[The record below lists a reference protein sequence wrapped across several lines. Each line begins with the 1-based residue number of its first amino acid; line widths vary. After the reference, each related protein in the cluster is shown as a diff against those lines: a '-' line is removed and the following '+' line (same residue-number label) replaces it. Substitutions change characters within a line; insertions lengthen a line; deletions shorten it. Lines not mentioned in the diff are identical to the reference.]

1 MIKKL
6 SIIFAFI
13 ALAVM
18 PAAAQNADDVLDVA
32 RRVNNYFVQKWP
44 DPTKDTF
51 VGRRRP
57 SSLWTRGVYY
67 EGLMAL
73 YGIDPR
79 PEYINYV
86 DEWANFHKWTPRNGT
101 KTTNADDQCCMQ
113 TYLERYDLI
122 DNGQDPLT
130 PFRGNECTMLDSCFA
145 NAQKQMAQG
154 RVDYWTWIDA
164 IQMAMPAYAK
174 MYQITGDTRYILFAR
189 DCYEWSRNKCGG
201 GLWNAKEGLWWRDA
215 DFVPPY
221 KESDG
226 QNCYWSRGNG
236 WVVAALV
243 RTMDPLTPFR
253 GNKDVRAFLEELKA
267 DYKAMMK
274 ALLKCQRED
283 GFWNVSLMSPATFGG
298 PETSG
303 TALFLMG
310 MAWGVR
316 NGLLPAD
323 EYRAATDK
331 AWKAVASAVH
341 SNGFIG
347 YLQGTGKEP
356 KDGQPVT
363 YTSVPDFEDY
373 GAGCV
378 LLGAV
383 EYYKTLLNLPLKGK
397 LNDSLPLREGRRG
410 SAGARWWWLG
420 SAVTEQGLSW
430 QMEQMASHGIGTL
443 EITPLY
449 GVQGNDANN
458 ISFLSPKWMKMLE
471 YTISEGN
478 RLGIQIDM
486 NLGTG
491 WPFGSPETP
500 LSEAA
505 CKLVVVDSLVDSK
518 LAKNITL
525 PAPQKEQKFARL
537 IVQKDFK
544 SHVKGKRR
552 VIALYES
559 RTRQMVKR
567 AAPGGEG
574 YVIDHFDSTAVAH
587 YLSRFDRAFQ
597 SSGAPMPA
605 TFFNDSYEVFG
616 ADWTPTLPKEFEAR
630 RGYRLEDKLQEFID
644 GDAQVISDYRETL
657 SDLLLKNFTEQWV
670 RWSHERGVK
679 VRNQAHGSPAN
690 LIDIYAAV
698 DIPEIEGFGLSEFGI
713 KGLRTD
719 PGMTRKN
726 YSDLSML
733 KYASSAA
740 HITGKPLVSSETFT
754 WLTEHFRTSLSQ
766 MKPDLDLMFCS
777 GVNRMFFHGA
787 CYSPKDDPWPGWRFY
802 ASVDMSPTN
811 SIWRDASMLT
821 GYIEF
826 CQQRLQEGEPDNDF
840 LVFLPVRNMWRTNL
854 DKRLMLFEINS
865 MDKKAPEFIASI
877 LKIDSLGYDCD
888 YISEKYLLTTSFVD
902 GKLQTAAGTRYAA
915 LILPPDCIL
924 SKEVKQH
931 IENLKR
937 QGAPIVYNI
946 NADELGKFAKPEEL
960 RTQLH
965 MKMIRRRVGDGYRYF
980 ISNLTP
986 NDVNRKVSLASTGAS
1001 KIVSLRSGESCF
1013 IDALP
1018 NGETKVSYP
1027 VDELQ
1032 PQQRSHFVA
1041 ISPLV
1046 DLSNNKWS
1054 LRFIESQ
1061 PAVNQEITIDG
1072 LKTWEGLPVDSLN
1085 ELMGTGVYET
1095 TFNLS
1100 PSGELKGGR
1109 YRIDLGDVRESAR
1122 VYINDTYVGCAWCVP
1137 FTLDFDD
1144 ILHEGENTIRIE
1156 VTNLPANRIAAY
1168 DRRGV
1173 KWRKFNEINVVDI
1186 NYKRTT
1192 YDGWEPVPSGL
1203 NSHVKIMKIIK

>member
-1 MIKKL
+1 MLKL
-6 SIIFAFI
+6 ITFIFAF
-13 ALAVM
+13 AFLAMIPV
-18 PAAAQNADDVLDVA
+18 AAQDADEVLDVA
-32 RRVNNYFVQKWP
+32 RRVNTYFIKKWP

-51 VGRRRP
+51 VGRKRP

-73 YGIDPR
+73 YSIDAR
-79 PEYINYV
+79 PDYIKYA
-86 DEWANFHKWTPRNGT
+86 DDWADYHKWTPRNGT

-113 TYLERYDLI
+113 TYLDRYEMT
-122 DNGQDPLT
+122 GEEQ
-130 PFRGNECTMLDSCFA
+130 MLDSCRV
-145 NAQKQMAQG
+145 NMEKQMLQG
-154 RVDYWTWIDA
+154 RTDYWTWIDA
-164 IQMAMPAYAK
+164 IQMAMPAYSK
-174 MYQITGDTRYILFAR
+174 MYRITGDVRYILFAR
-189 DCYEWSRNKCGG
+189 DCYEWTRNKCGG
-201 GLWNAKEGLWWRDA
+201 GLWNAQEGLWWRDA
-215 DFVPPY
+215 DFTPPY

-226 QNCYWSRGNG
+226 NNCYWSRGNG
-236 WVVAALV
+236 WVVAALIKTIEDIERAKNFSEDKEV
-243 RTMDPLTPFR
+243 LT
-253 GNKDVRAFLEELKA
+253 FLEELKA
-267 DYKAMMK
+267 DHRAMMQ

-283 GFWNVSLMSPATFGG
+283 GFWNVSLMSPVTFGG

-316 NGLLPAD
+316 NGLLPTK
-323 EYRAATDK
+323 EYRTALDK
-331 AWKAVASAVH
+331 AWNAIITKAIH
-341 SNGFIG
+341 PNGFIG
-347 YLQGTGKEP
+347 FLQGTGKEP

-363 YTSVPDFEDY
+363 YTSVPNFEDY
-373 GAGCV
+373 GTGCV

-383 EYYKTLLNLPLKGK
+383 EYYKLIKDRT
-397 LNDSLPLREGRRG
+397 SQ
-410 SAGARWWWLG
+410 AGARWWWLG
-420 SAVTEQGLSW
+420 SAVTKPGLTW

-458 ISFLSPKWMKMLE
+458 ISFLSPEWMKMLD
-471 YTISEGN
+471 YTINEGK

-491 WPFGSPETP
+491 WPFGSPDTP

-505 CKLVVVDSLVDSK
+505 CKVVVVDSLVDSK
-518 LAKNITL
+518 LAKSITL
-525 PAPQKEQKFARL
+525 PAPDKEQRYARL
-537 IVQKDFK
+537 IAQRDYK
-544 SHVKGKRR
+544 SCVRGKRR
-552 VIALYES
+552 VIALYEC
-559 RTRQMVKR
+559 RTGQKVKR

-574 YVIDHFDSTAVAH
+574 YVIDHFDSIAVAH
-587 YLSRFDRAFQ
+587 YLAHFDKAFKT
-597 SSGAPMPA
+597 SGTSMPV

-616 ADWTPTLPKEFEAR
+616 ADWTPTLLKEFEAR
-630 RGYRLEDKLQEFID
+630 RGYRLEDKLQEFVD
-644 GDAQVISDYRETL
+644 GDARVISDYRETL

-726 YSDLSML
+726 FSDFSML

-740 HITGKPLVSSETFT
+740 HITGKRLVSSETFT

-766 MKPDLDLMFCS
+766 MKPDLDLMFCA

-811 SIWRDASMLT
+811 SIWRDAPLLT
-821 GYIEF
+821 RYIDF

-840 LVFLPVRNMWRTNL
+840 LVLLPIRNMWRGNL

-865 MDKKAPEFIASI
+865 MEKKAPEFIASI

-888 YISEKYLLTTSFVD
+888 YISEKYLLTTSFKN

-915 LILPPDCIL
+915 LILPQNCIL
-924 SKEVKQH
+924 TGKVKKH
-931 IENLKR
+931 IESLGR
-937 QGAPIVYNI
+937 QGAHIVYDI
-946 NADELGKFAKPEEL
+946 DSQALARCAKPEEL
-960 RTQLH
+960 RTMLH
-965 MKMIRRRVGDGYRYF
+965 MKMIRRRVGDVYRYF
-980 ISNLTP
+980 VSNLTP
-986 NDVNRKVSLASTGAS
+986 NDVDGNVTLASTGGRVD
-1001 KIVSLRSGESCF
+1001 ISLRSGESCF
-1013 IDALP
+1013 INAAND
-1018 NGETKVSYP
+1018 GSKVVTYP
-1027 VDELQ
+1027 LEARRASGKTSL
-1032 PQQRSHFVA
+1032 
-1041 ISPLV
+1041 LT
-1046 DLSNNKWS
+1046 DLTNNKWT
-1054 LRFIESQ
+1054 LHFIESL
-1061 PAVNQEITIDG
+1061 PAINQEITIDG
-1072 LKTWEGLPVDSLN
+1072 LKTWESLPVDSLS
-1085 ELMGTGVYET
+1085 EFMGTGVYET

-1100 PSGELKGGR
+1100 ADDVVSGS
-1109 YRIDLGDVRESAR
+1109 YRVDLGDVRESAR
-1122 VYINDTYVGCAWCVP
+1122 VFINDIYVGCAWCVP
-1137 FTLDFDD
+1137 FTLDFDGV
-1144 ILHEGENTIRIE
+1144 LREGVNTIRIE

-1186 NYKRTT
+1186 NYKHNT
-1192 YDGWEPVPSGL
+1192 YADWTPVPSGL
-1203 NSHVKIMKIIK
+1203 NSYVKIIGL

>member
-1 MIKKL
+1 MLKHI
-6 SIIFAFI
+6 SFIFAI
-13 ALAVM
+13 ILLMTVS
-18 PAAAQNADDVLDVA
+18 AAAQNADEVLEAA
-32 RRVNNYFVQKWP
+32 RRVNNYFMQKWP
-44 DPTKDTF
+44 DPTVDTF

-73 YGIDPR
+73 YGIDPQ
-79 PEYINYV
+79 PHYMKYV
-86 DEWANFHKWTPRNGT
+86 DDWANFHKWTPRNGT
-101 KTTNADDQCCMQ
+101 STTNADDQCCMQ
-113 TYLERYDLI
+113 TYLERYALI
-122 DNGQDPLT
+122 DNGQLT
-130 PFRGNECTMLDSCFA
+130 IDSCRV
-145 NAQKQMAQG
+145 NMEKQMAQG

-174 MYQITGDTRYILFAR
+174 MYSITGDERYILFAR
-189 DCYEWSRNKCGG
+189 DCYEWTRNVCGG
-201 GLWNAKEGLWWRDA
+201 GLWNAQEGLWWRDA
-215 DFVPPY
+215 DFTPPY

-226 QNCYWSRGNG
+226 NNCYWSRGNG

-243 RTMDPLTPFR
+243 RTIESIYNSQFIIHNET
-253 GNKDVRAFLEELKA
+253 DVFLEELKA
-267 DYKAMMK
+267 DYKAMMQ

-283 GFWNVSLMSPATFGG
+283 GFWNVSLVSPATFGG

-331 AWKAVASAVH
+331 AWNALAKAIH
-341 SNGFIG
+341 PNGFIG
-347 YLQGTGKEP
+347 YMQGTGKEP

-363 YTSVPDFEDY
+363 YASVPDFEDY

-383 EYYKTLLNLPLKGK
+383 EYYKLIKNEELGIK
-397 LNDSLPLREGRRG
+397 NDTKAG
-410 SAGARWWWLG
+410 SRWWWLG
-420 SAVTEQGLSW
+420 SAVTEQGLTW

-449 GVQGNDANN
+449 GVQGNDAHN
-458 ISFLSPKWMKMLE
+458 IPFLSPEWMKMLD
-471 YTISEGN
+471 YTISEGK

-500 LSEAA
+500 LEEAA

-518 LAKNITL
+518 LAKSITL
-525 PAPQKEQKFARL
+525 PAPSKEKKYAKL
-537 IVQKDFK
+537 IVQRDYK
-544 SHVKGKRR
+544 SRVKGKRR
-552 VIALYES
+552 IIALYEC
-559 RTRQMVKR
+559 RTGQKVKR

-587 YLSRFDRAFQ
+587 YLSRFDRTFKA
-597 SSGAPMPA
+597 SGAPMPA

-616 ADWTPTLPKEFEAR
+616 ADWTPTLPREFEAR
-630 RGYRLEDKLQEFID
+630 RGYKLEDKLQEFVD

-657 SDLLLKNFTEQWV
+657 SELLLQNFTEQWV

-698 DIPEIEGFGLSEFGI
+698 DIPEIEGFGLSDFGI

-719 PGMTRKN
+719 SGMTRKN
-726 YSDLSML
+726 FSDLSML

-740 HITGKPLVSSETFT
+740 HITGKRLVSSETFT

-766 MKPDLDLMFCS
+766 MKPDLDLMFCA
-777 GVNRMFFHGA
+777 GVNRMFFHGT

-811 SIWRDASMLT
+811 TIWRDAGMLT
-821 GYIEF
+821 SYIEF

-840 LVFLPVRNMWRTNL
+840 LVLLPVRNMWRTNL

-888 YISEKYLLTTSFVD
+888 YISEKYLLSTSFVD

-924 SKEVKQH
+924 AAKVKKH
-931 IENLKR
+931 IESLKR
-937 QGAPIVYNI
+937 QGAHIIYSI
-946 NADELGKFAKPEEL
+946 EGRELAKYAKPEEL
-960 RTQLH
+960 RTLLG
-965 MKMIRRRVGDGYRYF
+965 MKMIRRKVGDGYRYF
-980 ISNLTP
+980 VSNLTP
-986 NDVNRKVSLASTGAS
+986 NDVARDITLASTGS
-1001 KIVSLRSGESCF
+1001 KVIVSLRSGESCF
-1013 IDALP
+1013 IDATAD
-1018 NGETKVSYP
+1018 GGTTITYP
-1027 VDELQ
+1027 VSVLQ
-1032 PQQRSHFVA
+1032 PRNCQLSIVNCQ
-1041 ISPLV
+1041 LLT
-1046 DLSNNKWS
+1046 DLTNNKWS
-1054 LRFIESQ
+1054 LTFIESQ
-1061 PAVNQEITIDG
+1061 PAVNQEISIDG
-1072 LKTWEGLPVDSLN
+1072 LRTWEALPVDSLS

-1095 TFNLS
+1095 TFNIS
-1100 PSGELKGGR
+1100 PSEELAEAAH

-1122 VYINDTYVGCAWCVP
+1122 VFINDTYIGCAWCVP
-1137 FTLDFDD
+1137 FTLDF
-1144 ILHEGENTIRIE
+1144 EGVLREGTNTIRIE

-1186 NYKRTT
+1186 NYKHTT
-1192 YDGWEPVPSGL
+1192 YADWTPVPSGL
-1203 NSHVKIMKIIK
+1203 NSYVQLYKISKQK

>member
-1 MIKKL
+1 MKKVSKL
-6 SIIFAFI
+6 ISAIFILAGL
-13 ALAVM
+13 AL
-18 PAAAQNADDVLDVA
+18 PSGAQNADDVLEVA

-57 SSLWTRGVYY
+57 SSLWTRGVFY

-73 YGIDPR
+73 YGIDPQ
-79 PEYINYV
+79 PSYIKYV
-86 DEWANFHKWTPRNGT
+86 DDWGNYHKWTPRNGT

-113 TYLERYDLI
+113 TYLERYALMD
-122 DNGQDPLT
+122 DG
-130 PFRGNECTMLDSCFA
+130 RWTMDSCRV
-145 NAQKQMAQG
+145 NMEKQMAQG

-174 MYQITGDTRYILFAR
+174 MYQVTGDVRYIRFAR

-201 GLWNAKEGLWWRDA
+201 GLWNPQEGLWWRDA

-226 QNCYWSRGNG
+226 NNCYWSRGNG

-243 RTMDPLTPFR
+243 RTIDSLTPTLSN
-253 GNKDVRAFLEELKA
+253 GEGVEVRAFLEELKA
-267 DYKAMMK
+267 DYKAMMQ

-310 MAWGVR
+310 MAWGIR
-316 NGLLPAD
+316 NGLLPAE

-383 EYYKTLLNLPLKGK
+383 EYYRLIKNERLKIKNGIQSANRLVTK
-397 LNDSLPLREGRRG
+397 
-410 SAGARWWWLG
+410 AGARWWWLG
-420 SAVTEQGLSW
+420 SAVTKPGLTW

-449 GVQGNDANN
+449 GVQGNNANN
-458 ISFLSPKWMKMLE
+458 IPFLSPEWMKMLG

-478 RLGIQIDM
+478 RLGILIDM

-518 LAKNITL
+518 LAKSIKL

-616 ADWTPTLPKEFEAR
+616 ADWTPTLPREFEAR
-630 RGYRLEDKLQEFID
+630 RGYKLEDKLQEFID

-670 RWSHERGVK
+670 KWSHERGVK

-726 YSDLSML
+726 FSDLSML

-740 HITGKPLVSSETFT
+740 HITGKRLVSSETFT

-811 SIWRDASMLT
+811 TIWHDAPMLT
-821 GYIEF
+821 GYIDF
-826 CQQRLQEGEPDNDF
+826 CQQRLQEGEPNNDF
-840 LVFLPVRNMWRTNL
+840 LVLLPVRNMWRTNL

-888 YISEKYLLTTSFVD
+888 YISEKYLLTTSFAD
-902 GKLQTAAGTRYAA
+902 GKLQTEAGTRYAA
-915 LILPPDCIL
+915 LILPPGCIL
-924 SKEVKQH
+924 TKAVKQH
-931 IENLKR
+931 IEALKH
-937 QGAPIVYNI
+937 QGAQIVYDI

-980 ISNLTP
+980 VSNLTP
-986 NDVNRKVSLASTGAS
+986 NDVRRKVSLASTGTNT
-1001 KIVSLRSGESCF
+1001 IVSLRSGESCF
-1013 IDALP
+1013 IDAMP
-1018 NGETKVSYP
+1018 NGKAKVSYP
-1027 VDELQ
+1027 VDALQ

-1041 ISPLV
+1041 TSPLV
-1046 DLSNNKWS
+1046 DLSNNQWS

-1061 PAVNQEITIDG
+1061 PAVDQKITING
-1072 LKTWEGLPVDSLN
+1072 LKTWETLSVDSLS

-1095 TFNLS
+1095 TFSLS
-1100 PSGELKGGR
+1100 ARDVASGS
-1109 YRIDLGDVRESAR
+1109 YQIDLGDVRESAR

-1137 FTLDFDD
+1137 FILDFDD

-1192 YDGWEPVPSGL
+1192 YNGWEPVPSGL
-1203 NSHVKIMKIIK
+1203 NSYVRIYKRYLMLE

>member
-1 MIKKL
+1 MPKL
-6 SIIFAFI
+6 ISALFVLFAF
-13 ALAVM
+13 ALM
-18 PAAAQNADDVLDVA
+18 PASAQRADEVLDAA
-32 RRVNNYFVQKWP
+32 RRVNQYFVQKWP

-51 VGRRRP
+51 VGRKRP

-73 YGIDPR
+73 YSIDPQ
-79 PEYINYV
+79 PAYLKYV
-86 DEWANFHKWTPRNGT
+86 DDWGNYHKWTPRNGT
-101 KTTNADDQCCMQ
+101 KTTNADDQCCEQ
-113 TYLERYDLI
+113 TYLDRYLMES
-122 DNGQDPLT
+122 NSQLST
-130 PFRGNECTMLDSCFA
+130 VNYQLFLDSCRV
-145 NAQKQMAQG
+145 NMEKQMAEH

-174 MYQITGDTRYILFAR
+174 MYRITGDKRYILFAR
-189 DCYEWSRNKCGG
+189 DCYEWSRNTCGG

-215 DFVPPY
+215 AFVPPY

-226 QNCYWSRGNG
+226 ANCYWSRGNG
-236 WVVAALV
+236 WVVAAYV
-243 RTMDPLTPFR
+243 RTIEEIQNSKFKIHNEVNAFQKELT
-253 GNKDVRAFLEELKA
+253 E
-267 DYKAMMK
+267 DYKAMME

-283 GFWNVSLMSPATFGG
+283 GFWNVSLMSPATYGG

-316 NGLLPAD
+316 NGLLAED
-323 EYRAATDK
+323 AYRSAIDN
-331 AWKAVASAVH
+331 AWKAIATKAIH
-341 SNGFIG
+341 PNGFIG

-363 YTSVPDFEDY
+363 YTNVPDFEDY

-383 EYYKTLLNLPLKGK
+383 EYYKLVKSPLTK
-397 LNDSLPLREGRRG
+397 
-410 SAGARWWWLG
+410 AGARWWWLG
-420 SAVTEQGLSW
+420 SAVTEEGLTW

-458 ISFLSPKWMKMLE
+458 ISFLSPEWMKMLE
-471 YTISEGN
+471 YTINEGK

-500 LSEAA
+500 ITEAA

-518 LAKNITL
+518 LAKTIQL
-525 PAPQKEQKFARL
+525 PAPKKEQPFARL
-537 IVQKDFK
+537 IIQRDFK
-544 SHVKGKRR
+544 SKTKGKRR

-587 YLSRFDRAFQ
+587 YLSRFDRAFKQ
-597 SSGAPMPA
+597 SGAPIPA

-616 ADWTPTLPKEFEAR
+616 ADWTPTLLSEFKAR
-630 RGYRLEDKLQEFID
+630 RGYRLEDKLQEFVD
-644 GDAQVISDYRETL
+644 GEAQVTSDYRETL

-670 RWSHERGVK
+670 KWSHEHGVK

-698 DIPEIEGFGLSEFGI
+698 DIPEIEGFGLSDFGI
-713 KGLRTD
+713 QGLRTD

-726 YSDLSML
+726 FSDLSML

-740 HITGKPLVSSETFT
+740 HVTGKPLVSSETFT

-777 GVNRMFFHGA
+777 GVNRMLFHGT
-787 CYSPKDDPWPGWRFY
+787 CYSPKDDPWPGWKFY

-811 SIWRDASMLT
+811 SIWRDAPMLMS
-821 GYIEF
+821 YIDF

-840 LVFLPVRNMWRTNL
+840 LVLLPVRNMWRTNL

-865 MDKKAPEFIASI
+865 MEKKAPEFIASI

-888 YISEKYLLTTSFVD
+888 YISEKYLLTTSFID

-915 LILPPDCIL
+915 LILPPNCIL
-924 SKEVKQH
+924 SKKAQQH
-931 IENLKR
+931 LEKLKR
-937 QGAPIVYNI
+937 EGAHIIYNI
-946 NADELGKFAKPEEL
+946 EAQELAKYAKPEEL
-960 RTQLH
+960 RTELH
-965 MKMIRRRVGDGYRYF
+965 FKMIRRKVGDGYRYF
-980 ISNLTP
+980 VSNLTP
-986 NDVNRKVSLASTGAS
+986 QSLGMREVRLASTGA
-1001 KIVSLRSGESCF
+1001 IVSISLRSGESCF
-1013 IDALP
+1013 IDATP
-1018 NGETKVSYP
+1018 DGKNTITKP
-1027 VDELQ
+1027 VAALQ
-1032 PQQRSHFVA
+1032 PSNTQCSMFNVQCSM
-1041 ISPLV
+1041 IK
-1046 DLSNNKWS
+1046 DLSEQKWS
-1054 LRFIESQ
+1054 LSFIESQ
-1061 PAVNQEITIDG
+1061 PAIAEEITING
-1072 LKTWEGLPVDSLN
+1072 LKTWESLPNDSLK

-1095 TFNLS
+1095 TFSLS
-1100 PSGELKGGR
+1100 AHDVESGT
-1109 YRIDLGDVRESAR
+1109 YQIDLGDVRESAR
-1122 VYINDTYVGCAWCVP
+1122 VYINGTYVGCAWCVP
-1137 FTLDFDD
+1137 FTLDFDNL
-1144 ILHEGENTIRIE
+1144 LHEGENTIRIE

-1192 YDGWEPVPSGL
+1192 YGEWAPVPSGL
-1203 NSHVKIMKIIK
+1203 NSYVRIYKRLMMTR

>member
-1 MIKKL
+1 MKKMFKRI
-6 SIIFAFI
+6 SIIFALV
-13 ALAVM
+13 ALAIL
-18 PAAAQNADDVLDVA
+18 PAKAQSADDVLEVA
-32 RRVNNYFVQKWP
+32 RRVNSYFVQKWP

-51 VGRRRP
+51 VGRKRP

-73 YGIDPR
+73 YSIDAQPA
-79 PEYINYV
+79 YIKYV
-86 DEWANFHKWTPRNGT
+86 DDWATYHKWTPRNGT

-113 TYLERYDLI
+113 TYLERYALI
-122 DNGQDPLT
+122 DNGQLT
-130 PFRGNECTMLDSCFA
+130 IDSCRV
-145 NAQKQMAQG
+145 NMEKQMAQG

-174 MYQITGDTRYILFAR
+174 MYRITGDERYIRFAR
-189 DCYEWSRNKCGG
+189 DCYEWSRNTCGG
-201 GLWNAKEGLWWRDA
+201 GLWNAQEGLWWRDA

-243 RTMDPLTPFR
+243 RTIDCLTSEPSSFK
-253 GNKDVRAFLEELKA
+253 GNKGVGAFCEELKA
-267 DYKAMMK
+267 DYKAMMQ

-310 MAWGVR
+310 MAWGIR
-316 NGLLPAD
+316 NGLLPA
-323 EYRAATDK
+323 EAYRPATEK
-331 AWKAVASAVH
+331 AWEAITTKAIH
-341 SNGFIG
+341 PNGFIG

-373 GAGCV
+373 GTGCV

-383 EYYKTLLNLPLKGK
+383 EYYRLIKNEKLKIKSEKLKTGCSETK
-397 LNDSLPLREGRRG
+397 
-410 SAGARWWWLG
+410 AGARWWWLG
-420 SAVTEQGLSW
+420 SAVTEEGLTW

-458 ISFLSPKWMKMLE
+458 ISFLSPEWMKMLG

-500 LSEAA
+500 LEEAA

-518 LAKNITL
+518 LAKSITL
-525 PAPQKEQKFARL
+525 PAPQKEQKYARL
-537 IVQKDFK
+537 IIQRDFK
-544 SHVKGKRR
+544 SRVKGKRR

-587 YLSRFDRAFQ
+587 YLSRFDRAFR
-597 SSGAPMPA
+597 SSDAPMPA

-616 ADWTPTLPKEFEAR
+616 ADWTPTLPREFEAR
-630 RGYRLEDKLQEFID
+630 RGYKLEDKLQEFVD

-657 SDLLLKNFTEQWV
+657 AELLLKNFTEQWV
-670 RWSHERGVK
+670 EWSHKRGVK

-698 DIPEIEGFGLSEFGI
+698 DIPEIEGFGLSDFGI

-726 YSDLSML
+726 FSDLSML

-740 HITGKPLVSSETFT
+740 HITGKRLVSSETFT

-777 GVNRMFFHGA
+777 GVNRMLFHGA

-811 SIWRDASMLT
+811 SIWRDAPMLT
-821 GYIEF
+821 GYINF

-840 LVFLPVRNMWRTNL
+840 LVLLPVRNMWRTNL
-854 DKRLMLFEINS
+854 QQRLMLFEINS

-888 YISEKYLLTTSFVD
+888 YISEKYLLTTSYVN
-902 GKLQTAAGTRYAA
+902 GMLQTAAGTRYPA
-915 LILPPDCIL
+915 LILPTGCIL
-924 SKEVKQH
+924 TATVKKH
-931 IENLKR
+931 IENLKA
-937 QGAPIVYNI
+937 QGAHIIYNI
-946 NADELGKFAKPEEL
+946 DDSELAKYAKAEEL
-960 RTQLH
+960 RTALH
-965 MKMIRRRVGDGYRYF
+965 LKMIRRRVGDTFRYF
-980 ISNLTP
+980 VSNLTP
-986 NDVNRKVSLASTGAS
+986 NDVKRHITLAATGGKVN
-1001 KIVSLRSGESCF
+1001 ISLRSGESCF
-1013 IDALP
+1013 INAATDG
-1018 NGETKVSYP
+1018 NVEVTYP
-1027 VDELQ
+1027 VD
-1032 PQQRSHFVA
+1032 A
-1041 ISPLV
+1041 LV
-1046 DLSNNKWS
+1046 PEHPRTFNYQLSTIADLTNNKWS

-1061 PAVNQEITIDG
+1061 PTVAEELTLDR
-1072 LKTWEGLPVDSLN
+1072 LKTWESLPVDSLD

-1095 TFNLS
+1095 KFNLS
-1100 PSGELKGGR
+1100 AGDIEGGS
-1109 YRIDLGDVRESAR
+1109 YQIDLGDVRESAR

-1137 FTLDFDD
+1137 FTLDFDGV
-1144 ILHEGENTIRIE
+1144 LREGANTIRIE
-1156 VTNLPANRIAAY
+1156 VTNLPANCIAAY

-1186 NYKRTT
+1186 NYKRTS
-1192 YDGWEPVPSGL
+1192 YADWKPVPSGL
-1203 NSHVKIMKIIK
+1203 NSYVKIMKVIKL

>member
-1 MIKKL
+1 MLKL
-6 SIIFAFI
+6 ISFIFAF
-13 ALAVM
+13 LSVM
-18 PAAAQNADDVLDVA
+18 PVAAQDADEVFDMA
-32 RRVNNYFVQKWP
+32 RKVNNYFTSKWP

-57 SSLWTRGVYY
+57 SSLWTRSVYY

-73 YGIDPR
+73 YSIDPQ
-79 PEYINYV
+79 PCYIKYV
-86 DEWANFHKWTPRNGT
+86 DDWANYHKWTPRNGT
-101 KTTNADDQCCMQ
+101 STTNADDQCCMQ
-113 TYLERYDLI
+113 TYLERYALI
-122 DNGQDPLT
+122 DNGQLT
-130 PFRGNECTMLDSCFA
+130 IDSCRA
-145 NAQKQMAQG
+145 NMEKQMSEG
-154 RVDYWTWIDA
+154 RKDYWTWIDA

-174 MYQITGDTRYILFAR
+174 MYRITGDERYILFAR
-189 DCYEWSRNKCGG
+189 DCYEWTRNKCGG
-201 GLWNAKEGLWWRDA
+201 GLWNAEEGLWWRDA

-226 QNCYWSRGNG
+226 NNCYWSRGNG

-243 RTMDPLTPFR
+243 RTIDSLTPTLSQGEGADVSAFR
-253 GNKDVRAFLEELKA
+253 EELKA
-267 DYKAMMK
+267 DYKAMMQ

-283 GFWNVSLMSPATFGG
+283 GFWNVSLMSPTTFGG

-316 NGLLPAD
+316 NGLLPAE

-331 AWKAVASAVH
+331 AWCALARAIH
-341 SNGFIG
+341 PNGFIG
-347 YLQGTGKEP
+347 YMQGTGKEP

-363 YTSVPDFEDY
+363 FTSVPNFEDY

-383 EYYKTLLNLPLKGK
+383 EYYKLIKDRT
-397 LNDSLPLREGRRG
+397 SQAG
-410 SAGARWWWLG
+410 SRWWWLG
-420 SAVTEQGLSW
+420 SAVTKPGLTW

-449 GVQGNDANN
+449 GVQGNEANN
-458 ISFLSPKWMKMLE
+458 ISFLSPEWMKMLE
-471 YTISEGN
+471 YTINEGK

-500 LSEAA
+500 IEEAA

-518 LAKNITL
+518 LAKSITL
-525 PAPQKEQKFARL
+525 PAPKKEQKYARL
-537 IVQKDFK
+537 IVQRDYK
-544 SHVKGKRR
+544 SRVKGKRR
-552 VIALYES
+552 VIALYEC
-559 RTRQMVKR
+559 RTGQKVKR

-587 YLSRFDRAFQ
+587 YLSRFDKAFKA
-597 SSGAPMPA
+597 SGAPMPA

-616 ADWTPTLPKEFEAR
+616 ADWTPSLPKEFEAR
-630 RGYRLEDKLQEFID
+630 RGYKLEDKLQEFVD
-644 GDAQVISDYRETL
+644 GDAQVIRDYRETL
-657 SDLLLKNFTEQWV
+657 SDLLLQNFTEQWV

-698 DIPEIEGFGLSEFGI
+698 DIPEIEGFGLSDFGI

-719 PGMTRKN
+719 SGMTRKN

-811 SIWRDASMLT
+811 TIWRDAPMLT
-821 GYIEF
+821 RYIEF
-826 CQQRLQEGEPDNDF
+826 CQKRLQEGDPDNDF
-840 LVFLPVRNMWRTNL
+840 LVLLPVRNMWRTNL

-888 YISEKYLLTTSFVD
+888 YISEKYLLTTSYVN

-924 SKEVKQH
+924 TGKVKKH
-931 IENLKR
+931 IESLKR
-937 QGAPIVYNI
+937 QGAHIIYNI
-946 NADELGKFAKPEEL
+946 KGQELAKYAKPEEL
-960 RTQLH
+960 RTLLG
-965 MKMIRRRVGDGYRYF
+965 MKMIRRMVRDGFRYF
-980 ISNLTP
+980 VSNLTP
-986 NDVNRKVSLASTGAS
+986 NDVERNITLASTGG
-1001 KIVSLRSGESCF
+1001 KVDISLRSGESCF

-1018 NGETKVSYP
+1018 DGSVALTYP
-1027 VDELQ
+1027 VSALQ
-1032 PQQRSHFVA
+1032 PSNSH
-1041 ISPLV
+1041 SSLLTHHSSLLK
-1046 DLSNNKWS
+1046 DLTDNKWS
-1054 LRFIESQ
+1054 LHFIESQ
-1061 PAVNQEITIDG
+1061 PAINQEITLDG
-1072 LKTWEGLPVDSLN
+1072 LKTWEGLPVDSLD

-1100 PSGELKGGR
+1100 TQDVAKGN

-1122 VYINDTYVGCAWCVP
+1122 VFINDTYIGCAWCVP
-1137 FTLDFDD
+1137 FTLDFDGV
-1144 ILHEGENTIRIE
+1144 LREGENAIRIE

-1168 DRRGV
+1168 DRRGI

-1192 YDGWEPVPSGL
+1192 YDSWTPVPSGL
-1203 NSHVKIMKIIK
+1203 NSYVRIYKRHLMLE

>member
-1 MIKKL
+1 ML
-6 SIIFAFI
+6 RRLFAVSGFV
-13 ALAVM
+13 ALVVM
-18 PAAAQNADDVLDVA
+18 PATAERTDDVLETA
-32 RRVNNYFVQKWP
+32 RRVNQYFVQKWP

-51 VGRRRP
+51 VGRKRP

-73 YGIDPR
+73 YSIDSQP
-79 PEYINYV
+79 YYLKYV
-86 DEWANFHKWTPRNGT
+86 NEWGTYHKWTPRNGT

-113 TYLERYDLI
+113 TYLDRYEMTSNQQMI
-122 DNGQDPLT
+122 
-130 PFRGNECTMLDSCFA
+130 DSCRV
-145 NAQKQMAQG
+145 NMEKQMSEH

-174 MYQITGDTRYILFAR
+174 MYRITGDKRYILFAR
-189 DCYEWSRNKCGG
+189 DCYEWSRNVCGG

-215 DFVPPY
+215 NFVPPY

-226 QNCYWSRGNG
+226 ANCYWSRGNG
-236 WVVAALV
+236 WVVAAYV
-243 RTMDPLTPFR
+243 RS
-253 GNKDVRAFLEELKA
+253 LEELKKLKKLGELKEINNFCEELTA
-267 DYKAMMK
+267 DYKAMME
-274 ALLKCQRED
+274 ALLRCQRED
-283 GFWNVSLMSPATFGG
+283 GFWNVSLMSPTTFGG

-316 NGLLPAD
+316 NGILSEEKYRPAI
-323 EYRAATDK
+323 DK
-331 AWKAVASAVH
+331 AWNAIATKAIH
-341 SNGFIG
+341 PNGFIG
-347 YLQGTGKEP
+347 FLQGTGKEP

-383 EYYKTLLNLPLKGK
+383 EYYMLLKGEKVKK
-397 LNDSLPLREGRRG
+397 LNVAK
-410 SAGARWWWLG
+410 AGARWWWLG
-420 SAVTEQGLSW
+420 SAVTEEGLTW

-458 ISFLSPKWMKMLE
+458 ISFLSPEWMKMLE
-471 YTISEGN
+471 YTIHEGK
-478 RLGIQIDM
+478 RIGIQIDM

-491 WPFGSPETP
+491 WPFGSPET
-500 LSEAA
+500 SITEAA

-518 LAKNITL
+518 LAKSIQL
-525 PAPQKEQKFARL
+525 PAPKKEQPYARL
-537 IVQKDFK
+537 LVQRDYK

-587 YLSRFDRAFQ
+587 YLSRFDRAFKQ
-597 SSGAPMPA
+597 SGVPMPA

-616 ADWTPTLPKEFEAR
+616 ADWTPTLLSEFEVR
-630 RGYRLEDKLQEFID
+630 RGYRLEDKLQEFVD
-644 GDAQVISDYRETL
+644 GEAQVISDYRETL

-670 RWSHERGVK
+670 KWSHEHGVK

-698 DIPEIEGFGLSEFGI
+698 DIPEIEGFGLSDFGI
-713 KGLRTD
+713 KGLRAD
-719 PGMTRKN
+719 QGMTRKN
-726 YSDLSML
+726 FSDLSML

-740 HITGKPLVSSETFT
+740 HVTGKPLVSSETFT

-766 MKPDLDLMFCS
+766 MKPDLDLMFCA
-777 GVNRMFFHGA
+777 GVNRMFFHGT
-787 CYSPKDDPWPGWRFY
+787 CYSPKDDLWPGWKFY

-811 SIWRDASMLT
+811 SIWRDAPMLMS
-821 GYIEF
+821 YIDF

-840 LVFLPVRNMWRTNL
+840 LVLLPVRNMWRTNL

-865 MDKKAPEFIASI
+865 MEKKAPEFIASI

-888 YISEKYLLTTSFVD
+888 YISEKYLLTTSFID

-924 SKEVKQH
+924 SKVAQQH
-931 IENLKR
+931 LERLKR
-937 QGAPIVYNI
+937 QGANI
-946 NADELGKFAKPEEL
+946 IYEGIKEAKGVREIIIDAEELAKYAKPEEL
-960 RTQLH
+960 RTALH
-965 MKMIRRRVGDGYRYF
+965 VKMIRRRVGDSYRYF
-980 ISNLTP
+980 VSNLTP
-986 NDVNRKVSLASTGAS
+986 NDVMMREVSLASTGA
-1001 KIVSLRSGESCF
+1001 IVTVSLRSGESCF

-1018 NGETKVSYP
+1018 DGKTTIIYP
-1027 VDELQ
+1027 VDAIQ
-1032 PQQRSHFVA
+1032 PGISHFSSFT
-1041 ISPLV
+1041 IHFSLLT
-1046 DLSNNKWS
+1046 DLSKNKWS

-1061 PAVNQEITIDG
+1061 PAIADEITING
-1072 LKTWEGLPVDSLN
+1072 LKTWETLPNDSLK

-1095 TFNLS
+1095 SFSLS
-1100 PSGELKGGR
+1100 AGDVKDGS

-1137 FTLDFDD
+1137 FTLDFDGL
-1144 ILHEGENTIRIE
+1144 LHEGENTIRIE

-1192 YDGWEPVPSGL
+1192 YGDWAPVPSGL
-1203 NSHVKIMKIIK
+1203 NSYVRIYKRLNMTR

>member
-1 MIKKL
+1 MPKL
-6 SIIFAFI
+6 LSLIFAFVLL
-13 ALAVM
+13 ALM
-18 PAAAQNADDVLDVA
+18 PAAAQDADEVLDAA
-32 RRVNNYFVQKWP
+32 RRVNSYFTSKWP

-73 YGIDPR
+73 YGIDPQ
-79 PEYINYV
+79 PGYIQYT
-86 DEWANFHKWTPRNGT
+86 DKWAAFHKWTPRNGT
-101 KTTNADDQCCMQ
+101 RTTNADDQCCMQ
-113 TYLERYDLI
+113 TYLQRYAMTGD
-122 DNGQDPLT
+122 GQ
-130 PFRGNECTMLDSCFA
+130 MLDSCRM
-145 NAQKQMAQG
+145 NMERQMAQG
-154 RVDYWTWIDA
+154 RTDYWTWIDA
-164 IQMAMPAYAK
+164 IQMAMPAYSM
-174 MYQITGDTRYILFAR
+174 MYRITGDERYVLFAR
-189 DCYEWSRNKCGG
+189 DCYEWARNECGG
-201 GLWNAKEGLWWRDA
+201 GLWNAQEGLWWRDA

-243 RTMDPLTPFR
+243 RTIEDIDAPLAPLKR
-253 GNKDVRAFLEELKA
+253 SKEVQAFLEELKS
-267 DYKAMMK
+267 DFKAMMK
-274 ALLKCQRED
+274 ALLRCQRKD

-316 NGLLPAD
+316 NGLLPAE

-331 AWKAVASAVH
+331 AWNAIATNAIH
-341 SNGFIG
+341 PNGFIG

-363 YTSVPDFEDY
+363 YTSVPNFEDY
-373 GAGCV
+373 GTGCV

-383 EYYKTLLNLPLKGK
+383 EYYRLIKDLT
-397 LNDSLPLREGRRG
+397 SQ
-410 SAGARWWWLG
+410 AGARWWWLG
-420 SAVTEQGLSW
+420 SAVTEAGLTW

-449 GVQGNDANN
+449 GVQGNEGGN
-458 ISFLSPKWMKMLE
+458 IPFLSPKWMQMLK
-471 YTISEGN
+471 YTINEGK

-500 LSEAA
+500 LAEAA
-505 CKLVVVDSLVDSK
+505 CKVVVVDSLVDTRLVKS
-518 LAKNITL
+518 NILL
-525 PAPQKEQKFARL
+525 PPPQKEQRYARL
-537 IVQKDFK
+537 IAQRDYK
-544 SHVKGKRR
+544 SRVKGKRR
-552 VIALYES
+552 VIALYEC
-559 RTRQMVKR
+559 RTGQKVKR

-587 YLSRFDRAFQ
+587 YLARFDKAFKA
-597 SSGAPMPA
+597 SDTPMPA

-630 RGYRLEDKLQEFID
+630 RGYKLEDKLQEFAD
-644 GDAQVISDYRETL
+644 GDAQVLSDYRETL
-657 SDLLLKNFTEQWV
+657 SDLLLHNFTEQWV

-719 PGMTRKN
+719 PGMTRRN
-726 YSDLSML
+726 FSDLSML

-766 MKPDLDLMFCS
+766 MKPDLDLMFCA

-811 SIWRDASMLT
+811 TIWRDAPMLT
-821 GYIEF
+821 RYIDY
-826 CQQRLQEGEPDNDF
+826 CQKRLQEGEPDNDF
-840 LVFLPVRNMWRTNL
+840 LVLLPVRNMWRTNL

-865 MDKKAPEFIASI
+865 MDRKAPEFIASI
-877 LKIDSLGYDCD
+877 LKLDSLGYDCD
-888 YISEKYLLTTSFVD
+888 YISEKYLLTTTFRD

-915 LILPPDCIL
+915 LILPPGCIMTG
-924 SKEVKQH
+924 KVKKH
-931 IENLKR
+931 IESLKR
-937 QGAPIVYNI
+937 QGAHIIYNI
-946 NADELGKFAKPEEL
+946 KGRELARCAKAEEL
-960 RTQLH
+960 RTLLGL
-965 MKMIRRRVGDGYRYF
+965 KMIRRRIGDAYRYF
-980 ISNLTP
+980 VANLTP
-986 NDVNRKVSLASTGAS
+986 NDVERQVTLASTGG
-1001 KIVSLRSGESCF
+1001 KVDVSLRSGESCF
-1013 IDALP
+1013 VEALP
-1018 NGETKVSYP
+1018 DGKATVVYP
-1027 VDELQ
+1027 VGALQ
-1032 PQQRSHFVA
+1032 PGGAHA
-1041 ISPLV
+1041 ALSPLSSSLLA
-1046 DLSNNKWS
+1046 DLTNNKWT
-1054 LRFIESQ
+1054 LRFVESQ
-1061 PAVNQEITIDG
+1061 PAIAEKLSLDG
-1072 LKTWEGLPVDSLN
+1072 LKPWERLPLDSLS

-1095 TFNLS
+1095 NFLLS
-1100 PSGELKGGR
+1100 ADDVASGS

-1122 VYINDTYVGCAWCVP
+1122 VVINDTYIGCAWCVP
-1137 FTLDFDD
+1137 FTLDFDGV
-1144 ILHEGENTIRIE
+1144 LREGENAIRIE

-1186 NYKRTT
+1186 NYKRST
-1192 YDGWEPVPSGL
+1192 YADWTPVPSGL
-1203 NSHVKIMKIIK
+1203 NSFVRIFKQTK

>member
-1 MIKKL
+1 MPKL
-6 SIIFAFI
+6 ISTLFVLF
-13 ALAVM
+13 ALALM
-18 PAAAQNADDVLDVA
+18 PASAQRADEVLDAA
-32 RRVNNYFVQKWP
+32 RRVNQYFVQKWP

-73 YGIDPR
+73 YSIDPN
-79 PEYINYV
+79 PAFLKYV
-86 DEWANFHKWTPRNGT
+86 DDWGNYHKWTPRNGT
-101 KTTNADDQCCMQ
+101 KTTNADDQCCEQ
-113 TYLERYDLI
+113 TYLDRYVMESNSQLSTV
-122 DNGQDPLT
+122 NYQL
-130 PFRGNECTMLDSCFA
+130 FLDSCRV
-145 NAQKQMAQG
+145 NMEKQMAQH

-174 MYQITGDTRYILFAR
+174 MYRITGDKRYILFAR
-189 DCYEWSRNKCGG
+189 DCYEWSRNTCGG
-201 GLWNAKEGLWWRDA
+201 GLWNAKESLWWRDA
-215 DFVPPY
+215 AFVPPY

-226 QNCYWSRGNG
+226 ANCYWSRGNG
-236 WVVAALV
+236 WVVAAYV
-243 RTMDPLTPFR
+243 RTLEAMFNVQCSMFNEINDFCKELT
-253 GNKDVRAFLEELKA
+253 E
-267 DYKAMMK
+267 DYKAMME

-316 NGLLPAD
+316 NGLLPA
-323 EYRAATDK
+323 EAYRPAIDK
-331 AWKAVASAVH
+331 AWNAIATKAIH
-341 SNGFIG
+341 PNGFIG

-383 EYYKTLLNLPLKGK
+383 EYYKLVKSPLTK
-397 LNDSLPLREGRRG
+397 
-410 SAGARWWWLG
+410 AGARWWWLG
-420 SAVTEQGLSW
+420 SAVTEEGLTW

-458 ISFLSPKWMKMLE
+458 ISFLSPEWMKMLG
-471 YTISEGN
+471 YTINEGK

-500 LSEAA
+500 ITEAA

-518 LAKNITL
+518 LAKTIQL
-525 PAPQKEQKFARL
+525 PAPKKEQPYSRL
-537 IVQKDFK
+537 IIQKDYK
-544 SHVKGKRR
+544 SKVKGKRR

-587 YLSRFDRAFQ
+587 YLSRFDRAFKQ
-597 SSGAPMPA
+597 SGAPMPA

-616 ADWTPTLPKEFEAR
+616 ADWTPTLLSEFKAR
-630 RGYRLEDKLQEFID
+630 RGYRLEDKLQEFVD
-644 GDAQVISDYRETL
+644 GEAQVTSDYRETL

-670 RWSHERGVK
+670 KWSHERGVK

-698 DIPEIEGFGLSEFGI
+698 DIPEIEGFGLSDFGI
-713 KGLRTD
+713 QGLRTD

-726 YSDLSML
+726 FSDLSML

-740 HITGKPLVSSETFT
+740 HVTGKPLVSSETFT

-777 GVNRMFFHGA
+777 GVNRMLFHGT
-787 CYSPKDDPWPGWRFY
+787 CYSPKDDPWPGWKFY

-811 SIWRDASMLT
+811 TIWRDAPMLMS
-821 GYIEF
+821 YIDF

-840 LVFLPVRNMWRTNL
+840 LVLLPVRNMWRTNL

-865 MDKKAPEFIASI
+865 MEKKAPEFIASI

-888 YISEKYLLTTSFVD
+888 YISEKYLLTTSFID

-915 LILPPDCIL
+915 LILPPNCIL
-924 SKEVKQH
+924 SKKAQQH
-931 IENLKR
+931 LEKLKR
-937 QGAPIVYNI
+937 EGAHVIYNI
-946 NADELGKFAKPEEL
+946 EAQELAKYAKPEEL
-960 RTQLH
+960 RTKLH
-965 MKMIRRRVGDGYRYF
+965 VKMIRRKVGDSYRYF
-980 ISNLTP
+980 VSNLTP
-986 NDVNRKVSLASTGAS
+986 RSLGMREVKLASTGA
-1001 KIVSLRSGESCF
+1001 IVSISLRSGESCF
-1013 IDALP
+1013 IDATP
-1018 NGETKVSYP
+1018 DGKTTVTYP
-1027 VDELQ
+1027 VDALQ
-1032 PQQRSHFVA
+1032 PGNSHSSLFTLHSSLLA
-1041 ISPLV
+1041 
-1046 DLSNNKWS
+1046 DLSKNKWS
-1054 LRFIESQ
+1054 LSFIESQ
-1061 PAVNQEITIDG
+1061 PAIADKITLDG
-1072 LKTWEGLPVDSLN
+1072 LKTWESLPNDSLK

-1095 TFNLS
+1095 SFSLS
-1100 PSGELKGGR
+1100 ASDVKEGH

-1122 VYINDTYVGCAWCVP
+1122 VYINGTYVGCAWCVP

-1144 ILHEGENTIRIE
+1144 LLHEGENTIRIE

-1192 YDGWEPVPSGL
+1192 YGDWAPVPSGL
-1203 NSHVKIMKIIK
+1203 NSYVRIYKR

>member
-1 MIKKL
+1 MLKL
-6 SIIFAFI
+6 ISTIFTFAV
-13 ALAVM
+13 LAVM
-18 PAAAQNADDVLDVA
+18 PIAAQDAEDVLEIA
-32 RRVNNYFVQKWP
+32 CRVNSYFVQKWP

-51 VGRRRP
+51 VGRKRP

-73 YGIDPR
+73 YSIDPQ
-79 PEYINYV
+79 PAYIKYV
-86 DEWANFHKWTPRNGT
+86 DDWGNFHKWTPRNGT

-113 TYLERYDLI
+113 TYLERGLA
-122 DNGQDPLT
+122 
-130 PFRGNECTMLDSCFA
+130 LDSCFA

-174 MYQITGDTRYILFAR
+174 MYQITGDMRYILFAR

-201 GLWNAKEGLWWRDA
+201 GLWNPQEGLWWRDA

-243 RTMDPLTPFR
+243 RTIESLTSTPSR
-253 GNKDVRAFLEELKA
+253 GIRGGADVRAFLEELKS
-267 DYKAMMK
+267 DYKAMMQ

-283 GFWNVSLMSPATFGG
+283 GFWNVSLMSPATYGG

-316 NGLLPAD
+316 NGMLPAE

-331 AWKAVASAVH
+331 AWRAVASAVH
-341 SNGFIG
+341 PNGFIG

-383 EYYKTLLNLPLKGK
+383 EYYKLIKPSTSK
-397 LNDSLPLREGRRG
+397 
-410 SAGARWWWLG
+410 AGARWWWLG
-420 SAVTEQGLSW
+420 SAVDEAGLTW

-458 ISFLSPKWMKMLE
+458 ISFLSPEWMKMLE

-500 LSEAA
+500 LEEAA

-518 LAKNITL
+518 LAKSITL

-544 SHVKGKRR
+544 SRVKGKRR

-587 YLSRFDRAFQ
+587 YLSRFDRAFS

-616 ADWTPTLPKEFEAR
+616 ADWTPTLPREFEAR
-630 RGYRLEDKLQEFID
+630 RGYRLEDKLQEFVD

-670 RWSHERGVK
+670 RWSHEHGVK

-719 PGMTRKN
+719 PEMTRKN

-740 HITGKPLVSSETFT
+740 HITGKRLVSSETFT

-777 GVNRMFFHGA
+777 GVNRMLFHGA
-787 CYSPKDDPWPGWRFY
+787 CYSPKDDPWPGWCFY

-821 GYIEF
+821 GYIDL
-826 CQQRLQEGEPDNDF
+826 CQQRLQEGDPDNDF
-840 LVFLPVRNMWRTNL
+840 LVLLPVRNMWRTNL

-865 MDKKAPEFIASI
+865 MDKKAPEFISSI
-877 LKIDSLGYDCD
+877 LKIDSFGYDCD

-902 GKLQTAAGTRYAA
+902 GKLQTEAGVRYAA
-915 LILPPDCIL
+915 LILPPGCIL
-924 SKEVKQH
+924 SKAVKQN

-980 ISNLTP
+980 VSNLTP
-986 NDVNRKVSLASTGAS
+986 NDVNRKVSLASTGAN

-1018 NGETKVSYP
+1018 NGKAKVSYP

-1032 PQQRSHFVA
+1032 PQQRTHFVA

-1046 DLSNNKWS
+1046 DLSDNKWS

-1061 PAVNQEITIDG
+1061 PAVDQVLTING
-1072 LKTWEGLPVDSLN
+1072 LKTWETLPTDSLN

-1100 PSGELKGGR
+1100 ARDVANGG

-1192 YDGWEPVPSGL
+1192 YDGWAPVPSGL
-1203 NSHVKIMKIIK
+1203 NSYVRIYKRYLMLE

>member
-1 MIKKL
+1 MK
-6 SIIFAFI
+6 IFTLIVFLI
-13 ALAVM
+13 LGTI
-18 PAAAQNADDVLDVA
+18 PAYAQDTDGVLEVA
-32 RRVNNYFVQKWP
+32 RRVNSYFAQKWP

-51 VGRRRP
+51 VGRKRP

-73 YGIDPR
+73 YSIDPQ
-79 PEYINYV
+79 PNYLKYV
-86 DEWANFHKWTPRNGT
+86 DDWANFHKWTPRNGT
-101 KTTNADDQCCMQ
+101 TTTNADDQCCMQ
-113 TYLERYDLI
+113 TYLERYLVGDNRQQTI
-122 DNGQDPLT
+122 DNRQGTKTSEEKEFCSPLSVVRC
-130 PFRGNECTMLDSCFA
+130 PLLDSCRA
-145 NAQKQMAQG
+145 NMEKQMAQG
-154 RVDYWTWIDA
+154 RKDYWTWIDA
-164 IQMAMPAYAK
+164 IQMAMPAYA
-174 MYQITGDTRYILFAR
+174 MMFRITGDERYILFAR

-201 GLWNAKEGLWWRDA
+201 GLWNAQEGLWWRDA
-215 DFVPPY
+215 NFVPPY

-226 QNCYWSRGNG
+226 NNCYWSRGNG

-243 RTMDPLTPFR
+243 RTIESIQNSKFKIQ
-253 GNKDVRAFLEELKA
+253 NEVCAFLEELKA
-267 DYKAMMK
+267 DYMAMMQ

-316 NGLLPAD
+316 NGLLSAN
-323 EYRAATDK
+323 EYRPAIDK
-331 AWKAVASAVH
+331 AWNAVVSAVH
-341 SNGFIG
+341 SSGFIG

-383 EYYKTLLNLPLKGK
+383 EYYKLIKNEELITPRS
-397 LNDSLPLREGRRG
+397 DG

-420 SAVTEQGLSW
+420 SAVTKPGLTW

-449 GVQGNDANN
+449 GVQGNEANN
-458 ISFLSPKWMKMLE
+458 ISFLSPEWMKMLGH
-471 YTISEGN
+471 TISEGK

-500 LSEAA
+500 LAEAA
-505 CKLVVVDSLVDSK
+505 CKVVVVDSLVDSK
-518 LAKNITL
+518 LAKSITL
-525 PAPQKEQKFARL
+525 PAPQKEQRYARL
-537 IVQKDFK
+537 IIQKDYK

-552 VIALYES
+552 VIALYEC
-559 RTRQMVKR
+559 RTGQKVKR

-587 YLSRFDRAFQ
+587 YLSRFDRAFKA
-597 SSGAPMPA
+597 SGTPMPV

-616 ADWTPTLPKEFEAR
+616 ADWTPTLLREFEAR
-630 RGYRLEDKLQEFID
+630 RGYRLEDRLREFVD
-644 GDAQVISDYRETL
+644 GDTQVISDYRETL

-670 RWSHERGVK
+670 RWSHEHGVK

-740 HITGKPLVSSETFT
+740 HITGKRLVSSETFT

-811 SIWRDASMLT
+811 SIWRDAPMLT
-821 GYIEF
+821 GYIEY

-840 LVFLPVRNMWRTNL
+840 LVLLPIRNMWRTNL

-865 MDKKAPEFIASI
+865 MDRKAPEFIASI

-888 YISEKYLLTTSFVD
+888 YISEKYLLTTSFQD
-902 GKLQTAAGTRYAA
+902 DKLQTAAGTRYAA
-915 LILPPDCIL
+915 LILPPGCIL
-924 SKEVKQH
+924 TSKVKKH
-931 IENLKR
+931 IEHLKR
-937 QGAPIVYNI
+937 QGAHIIHNI
-946 NADELGKFAKPEEL
+946 EGQELAKYAKAEEL
-960 RTQLH
+960 RTLLG
-965 MKMIRRRVGDGYRYF
+965 MKMIRRRVGNGYRYF
-980 ISNLTP
+980 VSNLSP
-986 NDVNRKVSLASTGAS
+986 NDVQRKIRLASTGANTT
-1001 KIVSLRSGESCF
+1001 VSLRSGESCF

-1018 NGETKVSYP
+1018 DGKAKVSYP
-1027 VDELQ
+1027 VDALQ
-1032 PQQRSHFVA
+1032 PQQRSH
-1041 ISPLV
+1041 IIGGSPLV
-1046 DLSNNKWS
+1046 DLSNNKWT
-1054 LRFIESQ
+1054 LCFIESQ
-1061 PAVNQEITIDG
+1061 PAIEQKVTLDG
-1072 LKTWEGLPVDSLN
+1072 LKTWETLPVDSLN

-1095 TFNLS
+1095 TFTLS
-1100 PSGELKGGR
+1100 PFKEESEGG
-1109 YRIDLGDVRESAR
+1109 YQIDLGDVRESAR
-1122 VYINDTYVGCAWCVP
+1122 VFINDTYVGCVWCVP
-1137 FTLDFDD
+1137 FTLDFDG

-1168 DRRGV
+1168 DRRLDPCTIG
-1173 KWRKFNEINVVDI
+1173 
-1186 NYKRTT
+1186 T
-1192 YDGWEPVPSGL
+1192 
-1203 NSHVKIMKIIK
+1203 

>member
-1 MIKKL
+1 MDKYGAAKWLKAKVLVLLLFHFFTFSPFTL
-6 SIIFAFI
+6 SA
-13 ALAVM
+13 
-18 PAAAQNADDVLDVA
+18 DVLETA
-32 RRVNNYFVQKWP
+32 RQVNDYFMAKWP

-51 VGRRRP
+51 VGRKRP

-73 YGIDPR
+73 YSIDPQ
-79 PEYINYV
+79 PSYIKYV
-86 DEWANFHKWTPRNGT
+86 DDWGNYHKWTPRNGT
-101 KTTNADDQCCMQ
+101 RTRNADDQCCIQ
-113 TYLERYDLI
+113 TYLDRYEMTGDK
-122 DNGQDPLT
+122 
-130 PFRGNECTMLDSCFA
+130 RMLDSCRV
-145 NAQKQMAQG
+145 NMEKQMAEH
-154 RVDYWTWIDA
+154 RADYWTWIDA

-174 MYQITGDTRYILFAR
+174 MYSITGDTRYILFAR
-189 DCYEWSRNKCGG
+189 DCYEWTRNKCGG

-215 DFVPPY
+215 NFVLPY

-236 WVVAALV
+236 WVVAAYV
-243 RTMDPLTPFR
+243 RTLEAAPFCLPR
-253 GNKDVRAFLEELKA
+253 GGEKMVNGQWSMVNEVNVFFEELKD
-267 DYKAMMK
+267 DYLAMMK

-283 GFWNVSLMSPATFGG
+283 GFWNVSLVSPTTYGG

-316 NGLLPAD
+316 NGLLPEQA
-323 EYRAATDK
+323 YRPAIDK
-331 AWKAVASAVH
+331 AWNAIATKAIH
-341 SNGFIG
+341 EDGFIG

-373 GAGCV
+373 GTGCV

-383 EYYKTLLNLPLKGK
+383 EYYKLTKSPT
-397 LNDSLPLREGRRG
+397 SQ
-410 SAGARWWWLG
+410 AGARWWWLG
-420 SAVTEQGLSW
+420 SAVTEQGLKW
-430 QMEQMASHGIGTL
+430 QMQQMASHGIRTL

-449 GVQGNDANN
+449 GVQGNDENN
-458 ISFLSPKWMKMLE
+458 ISFLSPEWMKMLE
-471 YTISEGN
+471 YTINEGK
-478 RLGIQIDM
+478 RQGIQIDM

-505 CKLVVVDSLVDSK
+505 CKLVVIDTLVEAGLAGSISLPLREGRGGS
-518 LAKNITL
+518 
-525 PAPQKEQKFARL
+525 L
-537 IVQKDFK
+537 IIQKDFK
-544 SHVKGKRR
+544 SKVKGKRR

-559 RTRQMVKR
+559 RTRQKVKR

-587 YLSRFDRAFQ
+587 YLSRFDRAFK

-616 ADWTPTLPKEFEAR
+616 ADWTPTLLSEFHAR
-630 RGYRLEDKLQEFID
+630 RGYRLEDKLQEFVD

-698 DIPEIEGFGLSEFGI
+698 DIPEIEGFGLSDFGI

-726 YSDLSML
+726 FSDLSML

-740 HITGKPLVSSETFT
+740 HVTGKRLVSSETFT

-787 CYSPKDDPWPGWRFY
+787 CYSPKDDPWPGWKFY

-811 SIWRDASMLT
+811 SIWRDAPMLT
-821 GYIEF
+821 SYIDF

-840 LVFLPVRNMWRTNL
+840 LVLLPVRNMWRTNL

-865 MDKKAPEFIASI
+865 MDKKAPEFIATI
-877 LKIDSLGYDCD
+877 MKIDSLGYDCD
-888 YISEKYLLTTSFVD
+888 YISEKYLLGTSFAD
-902 GKLQTAAGTRYAA
+902 GMLQTAAGTRYAA
-915 LILPPDCIL
+915 LILPPGCIL
-924 SKEVKQH
+924 SKAARKHLER
-931 IENLKR
+931 LKH
-937 QGAPIVYNI
+937 QGAHIIYNI
-946 NADELGKFAKPEEL
+946 ESRELAKYAKPEEL
-960 RTQLH
+960 RTALG
-965 MKMIRRRVGDGYRYF
+965 MKMIRRKVGDGYRYF
-980 ISNLTP
+980 VSNLTP
-986 NDVNRKVSLASTGAS
+986 KSFGMREVRLASTGA
-1001 KIVSLRSGESCF
+1001 IVTVSLRSGESCF

-1018 NGETKVSYP
+1018 DGKTTVTKP
-1027 VDELQ
+1027 VDALQ
-1032 PQQRSHFVA
+1032 PQGQKYIHVSW
-1041 ISPLV
+1041 SPLI
-1046 DLSNNKWS
+1046 DLSENKWS
-1054 LRFIESQ
+1054 LSFIESQ
-1061 PAVNQEITIDG
+1061 PAITDTMTIDG
-1072 LKTWEGLPVDSLN
+1072 LKTWESLPNDSLK

-1095 TFNLS
+1095 TFSLS
-1100 PSGELKGGR
+1100 ANDAKNVA

-1122 VYINDTYVGCAWCVP
+1122 VYINNTYVGCAWCVP
-1137 FTLDFDD
+1137 FTLDFDRL
-1144 ILHEGENTIRIE
+1144 LHEGENTIRIE

-1192 YDGWEPVPSGL
+1192 YGDWAPVPSGL
-1203 NSHVKIMKIIK
+1203 NSYVRIYKRLMMMR

>member
-1 MIKKL
+1 MFKL
-6 SIIFAFI
+6 ISTLFVF
-13 ALAVM
+13 LTLTVL
-18 PAAAQNADDVLDVA
+18 PATAQSPDEVLETA
-32 RRVNNYFVQKWP
+32 RRVNSYFVQKWP

-51 VGRRRP
+51 VGRKRP

-73 YGIDPR
+73 YGIDPQSD
-79 PEYINYV
+79 YIKYV
-86 DEWANFHKWTPRNGT
+86 DDWADYHKWTPRNGT
-101 KTTNADDQCCMQ
+101 RTTNADDQCCMQ
-113 TYLERYDLI
+113 TYLDRYLLEDSSCPSKI
-122 DNGQDPLT
+122 
-130 PFRGNECTMLDSCFA
+130 DSCLA
-145 NAQKQMAQG
+145 NVQKQLSQN
-154 RVDYWTWIDA
+154 RTDYWTWIDA
-164 IQMAMPAYAK
+164 IQMAMPVYSR
-174 MYQITGDTRYILFAR
+174 MYRITGDSRYVLFAR
-189 DCYEWSRNKCGG
+189 NCYEWSRNECGG
-201 GLWNAKEGLWWRDA
+201 GLWNAQEGLWWRDA

-221 KESDG
+221 KEKDG
-226 QNCYWSRGNG
+226 NNCYWSRGNG

-243 RTMDPLTPFR
+243 RTIEDLEASDAHRPM
-253 GNKDVRAFLEELKA
+253 NKDVRAFVRELKS
-267 DYKAMMK
+267 DYMAMMQ
-274 ALLKCQRED
+274 ALLNCQRED

-316 NGLLPAD
+316 NGLLPAGK
-323 EYRAATDK
+323 YRGAIDK

-341 SNGFIG
+341 PNGFIG
-347 YLQGTGKEP
+347 YMQGTGKEP

-373 GAGCV
+373 GTGCV

-383 EYYKTLLNLPLKGK
+383 EYYKLIQKSTSK
-397 LNDSLPLREGRRG
+397 
-410 SAGARWWWLG
+410 AGARWWWLG
-420 SAVTEQGLSW
+420 SAVSKAGLTW
-430 QMEQMASHGIGTL
+430 QMEQLASHGIGTL

-449 GVQGNDANN
+449 GVQGNDSNN
-458 ISFLSPKWMKMLE
+458 ISFLSPEWMKMLG
-471 YTISEGN
+471 YTINEGN

-491 WPFGSPETP
+491 WPFGSPETS

-518 LAKNITL
+518 LAKSIVL
-525 PAPQKEQKFARL
+525 PAPQKEQKYARL
-537 IVQKDFK
+537 IIQRDFK
-544 SHVKGKRR
+544 SKVKGKRR

-574 YVIDHFDSTAVAH
+574 YVIDHFDSIAVAH
-587 YLSRFDRAFQ
+587 YLSRFDQAFR
-597 SSGAPMPA
+597 SSDVPLPA

-630 RGYRLEDKLQEFID
+630 RGYKLEDKLQEFVD

-657 SDLLLKNFTEQWV
+657 SELLLKNFTEQWV
-670 RWSHERGVK
+670 AWSHERGVK

-690 LIDIYAAV
+690 LIDVYAAV
-698 DIPEIEGFGLSEFGI
+698 DIPEIEGFGLSDFGI
-713 KGLRTD
+713 KGLRSD

-740 HITGKPLVSSETFT
+740 HITGKRLVSSETFT

-777 GVNRMFFHGA
+777 GVNRMLFHGT
-787 CYSPKDDPWPGWRFY
+787 CYSPKDDPWPGWKFY

-821 GYIEF
+821 GYIDF
-826 CQQRLQEGEPDNDF
+826 CQKRLQEGEPDNDF

-888 YISEKYLLTTSFVD
+888 YISEKYLLSTSFVD
-902 GKLQTAAGTRYAA
+902 GKLRTAAGTRYAA
-915 LILPPDCIL
+915 LILPGSCIL

-931 IENLKR
+931 IESLKR
-937 QGAPIVYNI
+937 QGAHIVCDI
-946 NADELGKFAKPEEL
+946 NADELGKFAKAEEL
-960 RTQLH
+960 RTRLH
-965 MKMIRRRVGDGYRYF
+965 MKMIRRKVGNGYRYF

-986 NDVNRKVSLASTGAS
+986 NDVRGSVTLASTGG
-1001 KIVSLRSGESCF
+1001 KVNVYLCSGESCF
-1013 IDALP
+1013 IDATADG
-1018 NGETKVSYP
+1018 NAIVTYP
-1027 VDELQ
+1027 INALQ
-1032 PQQRSHFVA
+1032 PFDSQTLMRDSHF
-1041 ISPLV
+1041 SPIA
-1046 DLSNNKWS
+1046 DLTNNRWT
-1054 LRFIESQ
+1054 LGFVESQ
-1061 PAVNQEITIDG
+1061 PAVDQIINLDG
-1072 LKTWEGLPVDSLN
+1072 LHTWESLPVEGLS

-1095 TFNLS
+1095 TFDLS
-1100 PSGELKGGR
+1100 ASDVAGDN
-1109 YRIDLGDVRESAR
+1109 YQIDLGDVRESAR
-1122 VYINDTYVGCAWCVP
+1122 VYINDSYVGCAWCVP
-1137 FTLDFDD
+1137 FILNFNG
-1144 ILHEGENTIRIE
+1144 ILHEGTNTIRIE

-1168 DRRGV
+1168 DRHGV
-1173 KWRKFNEINVVDI
+1173 KWRKFNEINMVDI

-1192 YDGWEPVPSGL
+1192 YEGWSPVPSGL
-1203 NSHVKIMKIIK
+1203 NSYVKIFKL

>member
-1 MIKKL
+1 MKRT
-6 SIIFAFI
+6 IIFFITLLLAFI
-13 ALAVM
+13 SK
-18 PAAAQNADDVLDVA
+18 AQTGAQSADDVLDVA

-51 VGRRRP
+51 VRNKKRP
-57 SSLWTRGVYY
+57 SSLWTRAVYY

-73 YGIDPR
+73 YGIDAQPDYLK
-79 PEYINYV
+79 YI
-86 DEWANFHKWTPRNGT
+86 DDWATYHKWTPRNGT

-113 TYLERYDLI
+113 TYLDRYFL
-122 DNGQDPLT
+122 GAGCKEQ
-130 PFRGNECTMLDSCFA
+130 GAMLDSVRV
-145 NAQKQMAQG
+145 NMEKQMSLH

-164 IQMAMPAYAK
+164 IQMAMPAYSK
-174 MYQITGDTRYILFAR
+174 MYKITGDTRYIFFAR
-189 DCYEWSRNKCGG
+189 DCYEWTRNECGG
-201 GLWNAKEGLWWRDA
+201 GLWNAREGMWWRDA
-215 DFVPPY
+215 DYVPPY

-226 QNCYWSRGNG
+226 NNCYWSRGNG

-243 RTMDPLTPFR
+243 KTIEDIESSKEQGARSR
-253 GNKDVRAFLEELKA
+253 EIHAFLEELKA
-267 DYKAMMK
+267 DYNKMMQ

-283 GFWNVSLMSPATFGG
+283 GFWNVSLMSPTTFGG

-316 NGLLPAD
+316 SGLLPAE
-323 EYRAATDK
+323 EYRPAIDK
-331 AWKAVASAVH
+331 AWNALVTKAIH

-373 GAGCV
+373 GTGCV
-378 LLGAV
+378 ILGAT
-383 EYYKTLLNLPLKGK
+383 EYYKLIKGQTTQA
-397 LNDSLPLREGRRG
+397 G
-410 SAGARWWWLG
+410 SRWWWLG
-420 SAVTEQGLSW
+420 SAVTKAGLRW

-449 GVQGNDANN
+449 GVQGNDTNN
-458 ISFLSPKWMKMLE
+458 ISFLSPEWMKMLE
-471 YTISEGN
+471 YTINEG
-478 RLGIQIDM
+478 RRQGIQIDM

-500 LSEAA
+500 LNEAA
-505 CKLVVVDSLVDSK
+505 CKLVVVDSLVDSN
-518 LAKNITL
+518 LAKSIVL
-525 PAPQKEQKFARL
+525 PAPKKEQPYARL
-537 IVQKDFK
+537 IVQKDYK
-544 SHVKGKRR
+544 SKVKGKRR

-559 RTRQMVKR
+559 RTRQKVKR

-587 YLSRFDRAFQ
+587 YLSRFDRAFKT
-597 SSGAPMPA
+597 SGTPMPA

-616 ADWTPTLPKEFEAR
+616 ADWTPTLLKEFEVR
-630 RGYRLEDKLQEFID
+630 RGYKLEDKLQEFVD

-698 DIPEIEGFGLSEFGI
+698 DIPEIEGFGLSDFGI

-726 YSDLSML
+726 FSDLSML

-740 HITGKPLVSSETFT
+740 HVTGKRLVSSETFT

-777 GVNRMFFHGA
+777 GVNRMFFHGT
-787 CYSPKDDPWPGWRFY
+787 CYSPKDDVWPGWKFY

-811 SIWRDASMLT
+811 TIWRDAPMLT
-821 GYIEF
+821 KYIDF
-826 CQQRLQEGEPDNDF
+826 CQQRLQEGQPDNDF
-840 LVFLPVRNMWRTNL
+840 LVLLPVRNMWRKDLTN
-854 DKRLMLFEINS
+854 RLMLFDINS
-865 MDKKAPEFIASI
+865 MDRKAPEFISTI

-888 YISEKYLLTTSFVD
+888 YISEKYLLTTSYVN
-902 GKLQTAAGTRYAA
+902 GKLQTAAGTRYTA
-915 LILPPDCIL
+915 LILPAGSIL
-924 SKEVKQH
+924 TDAVKKH
-931 IENLKR
+931 VGHLKH
-937 QGAPIVYNI
+937 QGAHIIYNI
-946 NADELGKFAKPEEL
+946 NGPELAKYAKAEEL
-960 RTQLH
+960 RTALKL
-965 MKMIRRRVGDGYRYF
+965 KMIRRRVGNSYRYF
-980 ISNLTP
+980 VSNLTP
-986 NDVNRKVSLASTGAS
+986 NDVKRNITLATTGGKVDVL
-1001 KIVSLRSGESCF
+1001 LRSGESCF

-1018 NGETKVSYP
+1018 DGNSSLTYP
-1027 VDELQ
+1027 VDALQ
-1032 PQQRSHFVA
+1032 PGNAHF
-1041 ISPLV
+1041 SLFTLHSSLLT
-1046 DLSNNKWS
+1046 DLSNNKWTLS
-1054 LRFIESQ
+1054 FIESQ
-1061 PAVNQEITIDG
+1061 PAIADKITIDG
-1072 LKTWEGLPVDSLN
+1072 LKTWESLPLDSLN

-1095 TFNLS
+1095 TFTLA
-1100 PSGELKGGR
+1100 PSKDLER
-1109 YRIDLGDVRESAR
+1109 DHYRIDLGDVRESAR
-1122 VYINDTYVGCAWCVP
+1122 VFINDIYVGCAWCVP
-1137 FTLDFDD
+1137 FTLDFDG
-1144 ILHEGENTIRIE
+1144 ILREGANTIRIE

-1173 KWRKFNEINVVDI
+1173 KWRKFNDINVVDI
-1186 NYKRTT
+1186 NYKRGT
-1192 YDGWEPVPSGL
+1192 YASWAPVPSGL
-1203 NSHVKIMKIIK
+1203 NSYVKIFKYYTE

>member
-1 MIKKL
+1 M
-6 SIIFAFI
+6 S
-13 ALAVM
+13 VT
-18 PAAAQNADDVLDVA
+18 AQNAEEVLEVA
-32 RRVNNYFVQKWP
+32 RRVNSYFTQKWP

-51 VGRRRP
+51 VRRKRP
-57 SSLWTRGVYY
+57 SNLWTRGVYY

-73 YGIDPR
+73 YGIDAQSD
-79 PEYINYV
+79 YIKYV
-86 DEWANFHKWTPRNGT
+86 DDWAIYHKWSPRNGT

-113 TYLERYDLI
+113 TYLDRYEVIGD
-122 DNGQDPLT
+122 QK
-130 PFRGNECTMLDSCFA
+130 MLDSCLV
-145 NAQKQMAQG
+145 NMQKQMAQG

-174 MYQITGDTRYILFAR
+174 MYRITGDVRYILFAR
-189 DCYEWSRNKCGG
+189 DCYEWSRNTCGG
-201 GLWNAKEGLWWRDA
+201 GLWNPQEGLWWRDA

-221 KESDG
+221 KENDG

-243 RTMDPLTPFR
+243 RTIDCLALDSSLK
-253 GNKDVRAFLEELKA
+253 GNQFSMFNAQCSMNKEVCAFCDELKS

-283 GFWNVSLMSPATFGG
+283 GFWNVSLMSPSTFGG

-316 NGLLPAD
+316 NELLPAE
-323 EYRAATDK
+323 EYRSAIDK
-331 AWKAVASAVH
+331 AWNAIATAIH
-341 SNGFIG
+341 PNGFIG

-373 GAGCV
+373 GTGCV

-383 EYYKTLLNLPLKGK
+383 EYYKLIKNEGL
-397 LNDSLPLREGRRG
+397 DSSRPD
-410 SAGARWWWLG
+410 SKAGARWWWLG
-420 SAVTEQGLSW
+420 SAVTKPGLTW

-458 ISFLSPKWMKMLE
+458 ISFLSPEWMKMLE
-471 YTISEGN
+471 FTINEGK

-518 LAKNITL
+518 LAKSITL
-525 PAPQKEQKFARL
+525 PAPQKERQYARL
-537 IVQKDFK
+537 IIQKDFK
-544 SHVKGKRR
+544 SHIKGKRR

-587 YLSRFDRAFQ
+587 YLSRFDRAFK

-616 ADWTPTLPKEFEAR
+616 ADWTPTLPKEFEKR
-630 RGYRLEDKLQEFID
+630 RGYRLEDKLQEFVD

-698 DIPEIEGFGLSEFGI
+698 DIPEIEGFGLSDFGI

-726 YSDLSML
+726 FSDLSML

-740 HITGKPLVSSETFT
+740 HITGKRLVSSETFT

-787 CYSPKDDPWPGWRFY
+787 CYSPKDDPWPGWKFY

-811 SIWRDASMLT
+811 TIWRDASMLMR
-821 GYIEF
+821 YIDF
-826 CQQRLQEGEPDNDF
+826 CQQRLQEGDPDNDF
-840 LVFLPVRNMWRTNL
+840 LVLLPVRNMWRTNL

-865 MDKKAPEFIASI
+865 MDKKAPDFIASI

-888 YISEKYLLTTSFVD
+888 YISEKYLLSTSYVN
-902 GKLQTAAGTRYAA
+902 GKLQTVAGTRYAA
-915 LILPPDCIL
+915 LILPSDCIL
-924 SKEVKQH
+924 TRAVKRH
-931 IENLKR
+931 IESLKR
-937 QGAPIVYNI
+937 QGAPIIYNMEGG
-946 NADELGKFAKPEEL
+946 ELAKYAKAEEL
-960 RTQLH
+960 RTALH
-965 MKMIRRRVGDGYRYF
+965 MKMIRRRVGNGYRYF
-980 ISNLTP
+980 VSNLTP
-986 NDVNRKVSLASTGAS
+986 NDVRKDITLAATGERVN
-1001 KIVSLRSGESCF
+1001 VSLRSGESCF
-1013 IDALP
+1013 IDASTDG
-1018 NGETKVSYP
+1018 NATVTYP
-1027 VDELQ
+1027 VSELQ
-1032 PQQRSHFVA
+1032 PDNSQFSTLNSQFSTLA
-1041 ISPLV
+1041 
-1046 DLSNNKWS
+1046 DLTNNEWS

-1061 PAVNQEITIDG
+1061 PAVNQIFTLDG
-1072 LKTWEGLPVDSLN
+1072 LRTWEELPVDSLS

-1095 TFNLS
+1095 TFHILPGNDR
-1100 PSGELKGGR
+1100 SGS
-1109 YRIDLGDVRESAR
+1109 YMIDLGDVRESAR

-1137 FTLDFDD
+1137 FTLKLDGVLRD
-1144 ILHEGENTIRIE
+1144 GENSIRIE

-1186 NYKRTT
+1186 NYKRTS
-1192 YDGWEPVPSGL
+1192 YADWKPVPSGL
-1203 NSHVKIMKIIK
+1203 NSHVKIYKYTE

>member
-1 MIKKL
+1 
-6 SIIFAFI
+6 
-13 ALAVM
+13 M
-18 PAAAQNADDVLDVA
+18 PVASQSADEVLDAA

-51 VGRRRP
+51 VGRKRP

-73 YGIDPR
+73 YSIDAQPD
-79 PEYINYV
+79 YIKYV
-86 DEWANFHKWTPRNGT
+86 DDWASYHKWTPRNGT

-113 TYLERYDLI
+113 TYLDRYEMI
-122 DNGQDPLT
+122 DNQQ
-130 PFRGNECTMLDSCFA
+130 MLDSCRA
-145 NAQKQMAQG
+145 NMQKQMAQG
-154 RVDYWTWIDA
+154 RIDYWTWIDA

-174 MYQITGDTRYILFAR
+174 MYRLTGDTRYIRFAR
-189 DCYEWSRNKCGG
+189 DCYEWSRNTCGG
-201 GLWNAKEGLWWRDA
+201 GLWNAQEGLWWRDA
-215 DFVPPY
+215 AFVPPY
-221 KESDG
+221 KETDG

-243 RTMDPLTPFR
+243 RTIEEIEDPLTSGR
-253 GNKDVRAFLEELKA
+253 GNKEVRAFCEELKA
-267 DYKAMMK
+267 DYKAMMQ

-316 NGLLPAD
+316 NGMLPAD
-323 EYRAATDK
+323 EYRPATDK
-331 AWKAVASAVH
+331 AWKAVASAIH
-341 SNGFIG
+341 PNGFIG

-383 EYYKTLLNLPLKGK
+383 EYYKLIKPSTSK
-397 LNDSLPLREGRRG
+397 
-410 SAGARWWWLG
+410 AGARWWWLG
-420 SAVTEQGLSW
+420 SAVTESGLTW

-458 ISFLSPKWMKMLE
+458 ISFLSPEWMKMLG
-471 YTISEGN
+471 YTISEGK

-518 LAKNITL
+518 LAKSIKL

-537 IVQKDFK
+537 LVQKDYK
-544 SHVKGKRR
+544 SKVKGKRR

-587 YLSRFDRAFQ
+587 YLSRFDRAFKQ
-597 SSGAPMPA
+597 SGAPMPA

-616 ADWTPTLPKEFEAR
+616 ADWTPTLLSEFEAR
-630 RGYRLEDKLQEFID
+630 RGYKLEDKLQEFVD
-644 GDAQVISDYRETL
+644 GEAQVISDYRETL

-719 PGMTRKN
+719 SGMTRKN
-726 YSDLSML
+726 FSDLSML

-740 HITGKPLVSSETFT
+740 HVTGKRLVSSETFT

-777 GVNRMFFHGA
+777 GVNRMLFHGA
-787 CYSPKDDPWPGWRFY
+787 CYSPKDDPWPGWKFY

-821 GYIEF
+821 GYIDY

-840 LVFLPVRNMWRTNL
+840 LVLLPVRNMWRTNL

-915 LILPPDCIL
+915 LILPGNCIL
-924 SKEVKQH
+924 SKEAKLH
-931 IENLKR
+931 IEELTH
-937 QGAPIVYNI
+937 QGAHIIYNI
-946 NADELGKFAKPEEL
+946 DAQELAQYAKPEEL
-960 RTQLH
+960 RTALR
-965 MKMIRRRVGDGYRYF
+965 MKMIRRKLGDGFRYF
-980 ISNLTP
+980 VSNLTP
-986 NDVNRKVSLASTGAS
+986 DDVRGDVVLASTGA
-1001 KIVSLRSGESCF
+1001 KVDVSLRSGESCF
-1013 IDALP
+1013 IDAALD
-1018 NGETKVSYP
+1018 GSTTITYP
-1027 VDELQ
+1027 VSA
-1032 PQQRSHFVA
+1032 QQSDNCQLLA
-1041 ISPLV
+1041 
-1046 DLSNNKWS
+1046 DLTHNRWS
-1054 LRFIESQ
+1054 LSFIESQ
-1061 PAVNQEITIDG
+1061 PVVDQEITIDG
-1072 LKTWEGLPVDSLN
+1072 LKTWESLPVDSLD

-1095 TFNLS
+1095 TFDLS
-1100 PSGELKGGR
+1100 PSGQLEEGH
-1109 YRIDLGDVRESAR
+1109 YQIDLGDVRESAR
-1122 VYINDTYVGCAWCVP
+1122 VYINGTYVGCAWCVP
-1137 FTLDFDD
+1137 FTLDFDGL
-1144 ILHEGENTIRIE
+1144 LHEGTNTIRIE

-1192 YDGWEPVPSGL
+1192 YDTWKPVPSGL
-1203 NSHVKIMKIIK
+1203 NSYVKIMKIIK

>member
-1 MIKKL
+1 MPKL
-6 SIIFAFI
+6 ISTLFVLF
-13 ALAVM
+13 ALALT
-18 PAAAQNADDVLDVA
+18 PASAQRADDVLEAA
-32 RRVNNYFVQKWP
+32 RRVNNYFVLKWP

-51 VGRRRP
+51 VGRKRP

-67 EGLMAL
+67 EGLMSL
-73 YGIDPR
+73 YSIDPQ
-79 PEYINYV
+79 PAYIKYV
-86 DEWANFHKWTPRNGT
+86 DDWGNYHKWTPRNGT

-113 TYLERYDLI
+113 TYLDRYEMTHNQQMI
-122 DNGQDPLT
+122 DSSRVNM
-130 PFRGNECTMLDSCFA
+130 E
-145 NAQKQMAQG
+145 KQMAEH

-174 MYQITGDTRYILFAR
+174 MYRITGDPRYILFAR
-189 DCYEWSRNKCGG
+189 DCYEWSRNTCGG

-215 DFVPPY
+215 NFVPPY

-226 QNCYWSRGNG
+226 ANCYWSRGNG
-236 WVVAALV
+236 WVVAAYV
-243 RTMDPLTPFR
+243 RT
-253 GNKDVRAFLEELKA
+253 LEELEKFKEFKKFHEINDFCEELTK
-267 DYKAMMK
+267 DYKAMME

-303 TALFLMG
+303 TALFLTG

-316 NGLLPAD
+316 KGLLAEDAYRPAI
-323 EYRAATDK
+323 DK
-331 AWKAVASAVH
+331 AWKAVASAIH
-341 SNGFIG
+341 PNGFIG

-363 YTSVPDFEDY
+363 YTKVPDFEDY

-378 LLGAV
+378 LLAAV
-383 EYYKTLLNLPLKGK
+383 EYYKLL
-397 LNDSLPLREGRRG
+397 RG
-410 SAGARWWWLG
+410 NTTQAGARWWWLG
-420 SAVTEQGLSW
+420 SAVTEEGLTW
-430 QMEQMASHGIGTL
+430 QMQQMASHGIGTL

-471 YTISEGN
+471 YTINEGK

-505 CKLVVVDSLVDSK
+505 CKLIVVDSLVDSK
-518 LAKNITL
+518 LAKSILL
-525 PAPQKEQKFARL
+525 PAPKKEQPYARL
-537 IVQKDFK
+537 IIQRDFK
-544 SHVKGKRR
+544 SKVKGKRR

-587 YLSRFDRAFQ
+587 YLARFDRAFKQ
-597 SSGAPMPA
+597 SGAPMPA

-616 ADWTPTLPKEFEAR
+616 ADWTPTLLSEFKAR
-630 RGYRLEDKLQEFID
+630 RGYRLEDKLQEFVD
-644 GDAQVISDYRETL
+644 GEAQVTSDYRETL

-670 RWSHERGVK
+670 KWSHEHGVK

-698 DIPEIEGFGLSEFGI
+698 DIPEIEGFGLSDFGI

-726 YSDLSML
+726 FSDLSML

-740 HITGKPLVSSETFT
+740 HITGKRLVSSETFT

-787 CYSPKDDPWPGWRFY
+787 CYSPKDDPWPGWKFY

-811 SIWRDASMLT
+811 SIWRDANMLT
-821 GYIEF
+821 SYIDF

-840 LVFLPVRNMWRTNL
+840 LVLLPVRNMWRTNL

-888 YISEKYLLTTSFVD
+888 YISEKYLLTTSFID
-902 GKLQTAAGTRYAA
+902 GKLQTAAGTRYPA

-924 SKEVKQH
+924 SKAVQKH
-931 IENLKR
+931 IEQLKK
-937 QGAPIVYNI
+937 QGAHIIYKVEG
-946 NADELGKFAKPEEL
+946 AELSKYAKPEEL
-960 RTQLH
+960 RTDLH
-965 MKMIRRRVGDGYRYF
+965 MKMIRRKVGNGYRYF
-980 ISNLTP
+980 VSNLTP
-986 NDVNRKVSLASTGAS
+986 NDVLREISLASTGA
-1001 KIVSLRSGESCF
+1001 KITVALRSGESCF
-1013 IDALP
+1013 IDTTP
-1018 NGETKVSYP
+1018 DGKTTVTYP
-1027 VDELQ
+1027 VATLQ
-1032 PQQRSHFVA
+1032 PSNSHSSLFTLHSSLLA
-1041 ISPLV
+1041 
-1046 DLSNNKWS
+1046 DLSKQKWS
-1054 LRFIESQ
+1054 LSFIESQ
-1061 PAVNQEITIDG
+1061 PAIADTITING
-1072 LKTWEGLPVDSLN
+1072 LKTWETLPNDSLK
-1085 ELMGTGVYET
+1085 ELMGTGVYESR
-1095 TFNLS
+1095 FSLS
-1100 PSGELKGGR
+1100 ASDVKGAH

-1137 FTLDFDD
+1137 FTLDFDGL
-1144 ILHEGENTIRIE
+1144 LHEGENTIRIE

-1192 YDGWEPVPSGL
+1192 YGEWAPVPSGL
-1203 NSHVKIMKIIK
+1203 NSYVRIYKRQMMTR

>member
-1 MIKKL
+1 MKKPPFLVFIFSAFLFISL
-6 SIIFAFI
+6 S
-13 ALAVM
+13 
-18 PAAAQNADDVLDVA
+18 AAAQNADDVLDVA
-32 RRVNNYFVQKWP
+32 RLTNNYFVAKWP

-51 VGRRRP
+51 VGRKRP

-73 YGIDPR
+73 YSIDPQ
-79 PEYINYV
+79 PGYIKYVNDWGNY
-86 DEWANFHKWTPRNGT
+86 HKWTPRNGT
-101 KTTNADDQCCMQ
+101 GTTNADDQCCMQ
-113 TYLERYDLI
+113 TYLDRYEMTGDK
-122 DNGQDPLT
+122 Q
-130 PFRGNECTMLDSCFA
+130 MLDSCQA
-145 NAQKQMAQG
+145 NMERQMAED
-154 RVDYWTWIDA
+154 RRDYWTWIDA

-174 MYQITGDTRYILFAR
+174 MYKITGDPRYILFAR
-189 DCYEWSRNKCGG
+189 DCYEWTRNKCGG

-236 WVVAALV
+236 WVVAAYV
-243 RTMDPLTPFR
+243 RTIEAAPLYLPR
-253 GNKDVRAFLEELKA
+253 GEEKMVNEVNAFFEELKA
-267 DYKAMMK
+267 DYQEMMK

-283 GFWNVSLMSPATFGG
+283 GFWNVSLMSPTTFGG

-316 NGLLPAD
+316 NGLLPEN
-323 EYRAATDK
+323 EYRPAIDK
-331 AWKAVASAVH
+331 AWNALATKAIH
-341 SNGFIG
+341 ENGFIG

-363 YTSVPDFEDY
+363 YTSVPNFEDY
-373 GAGCV
+373 GAGCF

-383 EYYKTLLNLPLKGK
+383 EYYKLIKSPT
-397 LNDSLPLREGRRG
+397 SQAG
-410 SAGARWWWLG
+410 SRWWWLG
-420 SAVTEQGLSW
+420 SAVTESGLKW
-430 QMEQMASHGIGTL
+430 QMEQMASHGIRTL

-471 YTISEGN
+471 YTINEGK

-505 CKLVVVDSLVDSK
+505 CKLVVVDSLVDSN
-518 LAKNITL
+518 LAKSITL
-525 PAPQKEQKFARL
+525 PAPQREQPYARL
-537 IVQKDFK
+537 IIQKDYK
-544 SHVKGKRR
+544 SKVKGKRR

-559 RTRQMVKR
+559 RTRQKVKR

-587 YLSRFDRAFQ
+587 YLARFDKAFK
-597 SSGAPMPA
+597 SSGTPMPV

-616 ADWTPTLPKEFEAR
+616 ADWTPTLLSEFKAR
-630 RGYRLEDKLQEFID
+630 RGYKLEDKLQEFVD

-670 RWSHERGVK
+670 KWSHERGVK

-698 DIPEIEGFGLSEFGI
+698 DIPEIEGFGLSDFGI

-719 PGMTRKN
+719 PDMTRKN

-740 HITGKPLVSSETFT
+740 HITGKKLVSSETFT

-777 GVNRMFFHGA
+777 GVNRMFFHGT
-787 CYSPKDDPWPGWRFY
+787 CYSPKEEPWPGWRFY

-821 GYIEF
+821 NYIDI

-840 LVFLPVRNMWRTNL
+840 LVLLPVRNMWRTNL
-854 DKRLMLFEINS
+854 KNRLMLFEINS

-888 YISEKYLLTTSFVD
+888 YISEKYLLTTSFMD
-902 GKLQTAAGTRYAA
+902 GKLQTEAGTRYSA
-915 LILPPDCIL
+915 LILPPNCIL
-924 SKEVKQH
+924 SKAAQKHLER
-931 IENLKR
+931 LKH
-937 QGAPIVYNI
+937 QGAHIIYKI
-946 NADELGKFAKPEEL
+946 EGQELAKYAKPEEL
-960 RTQLH
+960 RTELK
-965 MKMIRRRVGDGYRYF
+965 MKMIRRKVGDAYRYF
-980 ISNLTP
+980 VSNLTP
-986 NDVNRKVSLASTGAS
+986 NDVLREVCLASTGG
-1001 KIVSLRSGESCF
+1001 KVNVSLRSGESCF

-1018 NGETKVSYP
+1018 NGKTAVTYP
-1027 VDELQ
+1027 VDNG
-1032 PQQRSHFVA
+1032 QRTNS
-1041 ISPLV
+1041 LLT
-1046 DLSNNKWS
+1046 DLTDNKWS
-1054 LRFIESQ
+1054 LSFIESQ
-1061 PAVNQEITIDG
+1061 PIITPKITLDR
-1072 LKTWEGLPVDSLN
+1072 LKTWETLPTDSLD

-1100 PSGELKGGR
+1100 PSGELERGL
-1109 YRIDLGDVRESAR
+1109 YQIDLGDVRESAR
-1122 VYINDTYVGCAWCVP
+1122 VYINNTYIGCAWCVP
-1137 FTLDFDD
+1137 FTLSFEGL
-1144 ILHEGENTIRIE
+1144 LHEGENTIRIE

-1192 YDGWEPVPSGL
+1192 YEDWSPVPSGL
-1203 NSHVKIMKIIK
+1203 NSYVRIYTMKP

>member
-1 MIKKL
+1 MSRLIL
-6 SIIFAFI
+6 SLFACVLF
-13 ALAVM
+13 AL
-18 PAAAQNADDVLDVA
+18 PASSQNADEVLDAA
-32 RRVNNYFVQKWP
+32 RRVNNYFTTKWP

-51 VGRRRP
+51 VGRKRP

-67 EGLMAL
+67 EGLMSL
-73 YGIDPR
+73 YGIDPQ
-79 PEYINYV
+79 PHYIKYV
-86 DEWANFHKWTPRNGT
+86 DEWANFHRWTPRNGT
-101 KTTNADDQCCMQ
+101 STTNADDQCCIQ
-113 TYLERYDLI
+113 TYLDRYEMTGDK
-122 DNGQDPLT
+122 
-130 PFRGNECTMLDSCFA
+130 RMLDSCRM
-145 NAQKQMAQG
+145 NMEKQIAQG

-164 IQMAMPAYAK
+164 IQMAMPAYSK
-174 MYQITGDTRYILFAR
+174 MYKITGDERYIRFAR
-189 DCYEWSRNKCGG
+189 DCYEWTRNECGS
-201 GLWNAKEGLWWRDA
+201 GLWNAQEGLWWRDA

-226 QNCYWSRGNG
+226 NNCYWSRGNG

-243 RTMDPLTPFR
+243 RTIDSLIPTLFQREEAETR
-253 GNKDVRAFLEELKA
+253 VFLEELKV
-267 DYKAMMK
+267 DYKAMME

-283 GFWNVSLMSPATFGG
+283 GFWNVSLMSPATYGG

-316 NGLLPAD
+316 NGMLPAKD
-323 EYRAATDK
+323 YRVATDK
-331 AWKAVASAVH
+331 AWRALAKAIH
-341 SNGFIG
+341 PNGFIG
-347 YLQGTGKEP
+347 YMQGTGKEP

-363 YTSVPDFEDY
+363 FTREPNFEDF

-383 EYYKTLLNLPLKGK
+383 EYYKLIKNNT
-397 LNDSLPLREGRRG
+397 SQ
-410 SAGARWWWLG
+410 AGARWWWLG
-420 SAVTEQGLSW
+420 SAVNERDLSW
-430 QMEQMASHGIGTL
+430 QMQQMASHGIGTL

-458 ISFLSPKWMKMLE
+458 ISFLSPQWMKMLE
-471 YTISEGN
+471 YTINEGK

-500 LSEAA
+500 IEEAA

-518 LAKNITL
+518 LAESIKL
-525 PAPQKEQKFARL
+525 PAPQKEQRYARL
-537 IVQKDFK
+537 IVQKDYK
-544 SHVKGKRR
+544 SRIKGKRR
-552 VIALYES
+552 IIALYEC
-559 RTRQMVKR
+559 RTGQKVKR

-574 YVIDHFDSTAVAH
+574 YVIDHFDLTAVAH
-587 YLSRFDRAFQ
+587 YLSRFDKAFKA
-597 SSGAPMPA
+597 SGASMPA

-630 RGYRLEDKLQEFID
+630 RGSRLEDKLQEFVD
-644 GDAQVISDYRETL
+644 GDAQVLSDYRETL
-657 SDLLLKNFTEQWV
+657 SDLLLQNFTEQWT
-670 RWSHERGVK
+670 RWSHKRGVK

-690 LIDIYAAV
+690 LIDVYAAV
-698 DIPEIEGFGLSEFGI
+698 DIPEIEGFGLSDFGI

-811 SIWRDASMLT
+811 TIWRDAPELT
-821 GYIEF
+821 HYIDF
-826 CQQRLQEGEPDNDF
+826 CQKRLQEGEPDNDF
-840 LVFLPVRNMWRTNL
+840 LVLLPVRNMWRTNL
-854 DKRLMLFEINS
+854 DRRLMMFDINS

-888 YISEKYLLTTSFVD
+888 YISEKYLLSTSFQD

-915 LILPPDCIL
+915 LILPPNCIL
-924 SKEVKQH
+924 SEKVKKH
-931 IENLKR
+931 IVNLKR
-937 QGAPIVYNI
+937 QGAHIIYNVKKQ
-946 NADELGKFAKPEEL
+946 ELAKYAKPEGL
-960 RTQLH
+960 RTLLG
-965 MKMIRRRVGDGYRYF
+965 MKMIRRRVGNSFRYF
-980 ISNLTP
+980 VSNLTP
-986 NDVNRKVSLASTGAS
+986 NDVRKEVTLASTGG
-1001 KIVSLRSGESCF
+1001 KVDVSLRSGESCF

-1018 NGETKVSYP
+1018 DGNSTLTYP
-1027 VDELQ
+1027 VCALQ
-1032 PQQRSHFVA
+1032 PDNCQRSNVNGQW
-1041 ISPLV
+1041 LMV
-1046 DLSNNKWS
+1046 KDLTANEWT
-1054 LRFIESQ
+1054 LRFIESL
-1061 PAVNQEITIDG
+1061 PTVDQEITLDG
-1072 LKTWEGLPVDSLN
+1072 LKTWETLPVDSLD

-1095 TFNLS
+1095 NFHLS
-1100 PSGELKGGR
+1100 ADDMTSGS

-1122 VYINDTYVGCAWCVP
+1122 VYINGTYVGCAWCVP
-1137 FTLDFDD
+1137 FALDFDGV
-1144 ILHEGENTIRIE
+1144 LREGENTIRIE

-1168 DRRGV
+1168 DSRGI

-1186 NYKRTT
+1186 NYKHST
-1192 YDGWEPVPSGL
+1192 YADWTPVPSGL
-1203 NSHVKIMKIIK
+1203 NSFVQIFKHTE

>member
-1 MIKKL
+1 MLKHL
-6 SIIFAFI
+6 SFIFTIVFV
-13 ALAVM
+13 AVM
-18 PAAAQNADDVLDVA
+18 PVAAQNADEVLNVA
-32 RRVNNYFVQKWP
+32 RRVNSYFVQKWP
-44 DPTKDTF
+44 DPTKDTY

-73 YGIDPR
+73 YSIDSQ
-79 PEYINYV
+79 EDYIKYV
-86 DEWANFHKWTPRNGT
+86 DDWATYHKWTPRNGT
-101 KTTNADDQCCMQ
+101 ETTNADDQCCMQ
-113 TYLERYDLI
+113 TYLDRYEM
-122 DNGQDPLT
+122 T
-130 PFRGNECTMLDSCFA
+130 GNQQMLDSCRV
-145 NAQKQMAQG
+145 NMEKQMSEG
-154 RVDYWTWIDA
+154 RTDYWTWIDA

-174 MYQITGDTRYILFAR
+174 MYKITGDKRYILFAR
-189 DCYEWSRNKCGG
+189 NCYEWTRNNCGG
-201 GLWNAKEGLWWRDA
+201 GLWNAQEGLWWRDA

-226 QNCYWSRGNG
+226 NNCYWSRGNG

-243 RTMDPLTPFR
+243 RTIESLTPTLSQR
-253 GNKDVRAFLEELKA
+253 EEKEVRAFHEELKA
-267 DYKAMMK
+267 DYKAMMQ

-283 GFWNVSLMSPATFGG
+283 GFWNVSLVSPVTYGG

-310 MAWGVR
+310 MAWGIR
-316 NGLLPAD
+316 NGLLPEE

-331 AWKAVASAVH
+331 AWNAVKEVIH
-341 SNGFIG
+341 PNGFIG

-363 YTSVPDFEDY
+363 YTSVPNFEDY
-373 GAGCV
+373 GTGCV
-378 LLGAV
+378 LLGVV
-383 EYYKTLLNLPLKGK
+383 EYYKLIKDCTSKA
-397 LNDSLPLREGRRG
+397 G
-410 SAGARWWWLG
+410 SRWWWLG
-420 SAVTEQGLSW
+420 SAVTEKGLTW

-458 ISFLSPKWMKMLE
+458 ISFLSPKWMQMLE
-471 YTISEGN
+471 YTIKEGK

-505 CKLVVVDSLVDSK
+505 CKVVVVDSLVDSK
-518 LAKNITL
+518 LAKSITL
-525 PAPQKEQKFARL
+525 SAPQKEQRYARL

-544 SHVKGKRR
+544 SHIKGKRR
-552 VIALYES
+552 VIALYEC
-559 RTRQMVKR
+559 RTGQKVKR

-587 YLSRFDRAFQ
+587 YLARFDKAFKTF
-597 SSGAPMPA
+597 GAPMPA

-616 ADWTPTLPKEFEAR
+616 ADWTPSLPKEFEAR
-630 RGYRLEDKLQEFID
+630 RGYKLDDKLQEFVD

-657 SDLLLKNFTEQWV
+657 SDLLLQNFTEQWV

-698 DIPEIEGFGLSEFGI
+698 DIPEIEGFGLSDFGI
-713 KGLRTD
+713 KGLRKD
-719 PGMTRKN
+719 SGMTRKN

-777 GVNRMFFHGA
+777 GVNRMFFHGT

-811 SIWRDASMLT
+811 TIWRDASMLT
-821 GYIEF
+821 KYIDF

-888 YISEKYLLTTSFVD
+888 YISEKYLLTTTFQD

-924 SKEVKQH
+924 TGKVKKH
-931 IENLKR
+931 IESLKR
-937 QGAPIVYNI
+937 QGAHVINNI
-946 NADELGKFAKPEEL
+946 KGQELAKYAKPEEL
-960 RTQLH
+960 RTLLK

-980 ISNLTP
+980 VSNLTT
-986 NDVNRKVSLASTGAS
+986 NDVERKVTLASTGETLD
-1001 KIVSLRSGESCF
+1001 ISLRSGESCF
-1013 IDALP
+1013 IDAFP
-1018 NGETKVSYP
+1018 NGNSVVTYP
-1027 VDELQ
+1027 LYT
-1032 PQQRSHFVA
+1032 RHLSGKM
-1041 ISPLV
+1041 SLLK
-1046 DLSNNKWS
+1046 DLTDNKWTLS
-1054 LRFIESQ
+1054 FIESQ
-1061 PAVNQEITIDG
+1061 PVINQEITLDG
-1072 LKTWEGLPVDSLN
+1072 LKTWEGLPVDSLD

-1100 PSGELKGGR
+1100 ANDVANGH

-1122 VYINDTYVGCAWCVP
+1122 VFINDIYLGCAWCVP
-1137 FTLDFDD
+1137 FTLDFDGV
-1144 ILHEGENTIRIE
+1144 LREGENTIRIE

-1168 DRRGV
+1168 DRRGI

-1186 NYKRTT
+1186 NYKHST
-1192 YDGWEPVPSGL
+1192 YEDWTPMPSGL
-1203 NSHVKIMKIIK
+1203 NSYVQIHKYVE

>member
-1 MIKKL
+1 MLRSIHEMLKL
-6 SIIFAFI
+6 ISFIFAF
-13 ALAVM
+13 AFLAVM
-18 PAAAQNADDVLDVA
+18 PVTAQDADEVLDAA
-32 RRVNNYFVQKWP
+32 RRVNTYFITKWP

-51 VGRRRP
+51 VGRKRP

-73 YGIDPR
+73 YSIDAR
-79 PEYINYV
+79 PDYIKYV
-86 DEWANFHKWTPRNGT
+86 DDWANYHKWTPRNGT
-101 KTTNADDQCCMQ
+101 MTTNADDQCCMQ
-113 TYLERYDLI
+113 TYLDRYEMT
-122 DNGQDPLT
+122 GEEQ
-130 PFRGNECTMLDSCFA
+130 MLDSCRV
-145 NAQKQMAQG
+145 NMEKQMLHG
-154 RVDYWTWIDA
+154 RTDYWTWIDA
-164 IQMAMPAYAK
+164 IQMAMPAYSK
-174 MYQITGDTRYILFAR
+174 MYRMTGDVRYILFAR
-189 DCYEWSRNKCGG
+189 DCYEWTRNKCGG
-201 GLWNAKEGLWWRDA
+201 GLWNAQEGLWWRDA
-215 DFVPPY
+215 DFTPPY

-226 QNCYWSRGNG
+226 NNCYWSRGNG
-236 WVVAALV
+236 WVVAALIKTIEDIE
-243 RTMDPLTPFR
+243 RFK
-253 GNKDVRAFLEELKA
+253 NFSKDKEVCTFLEELKA

-283 GFWNVSLMSPATFGG
+283 GFWNVSLMSPVTFGG

-316 NGLLPAD
+316 NGLLPAQ

-331 AWKAVASAVH
+331 AWNAIATKAIH
-341 SNGFIG
+341 PNGFIG
-347 YLQGTGKEP
+347 FLQGTGKEP

-363 YTSVPDFEDY
+363 YTSVPNFEDY
-373 GAGCV
+373 GTGCV

-383 EYYKTLLNLPLKGK
+383 EYYKLIKDRT
-397 LNDSLPLREGRRG
+397 SQ
-410 SAGARWWWLG
+410 AGVRWWWLG
-420 SAVTEQGLSW
+420 SAVTKPGLTW

-458 ISFLSPKWMKMLE
+458 ISFLSPEWMKMLD
-471 YTISEGN
+471 YTINEGK

-505 CKLVVVDSLVDSK
+505 CKVVVVDTLVDSK
-518 LAKNITL
+518 LINSKFKINNI
-525 PAPQKEQKFARL
+525 PSRL
-537 IVQKDFK
+537 IVQRDYK
-544 SHVKGKRR
+544 SRFKGKRR
-552 VIALYES
+552 VIALYEC
-559 RTRQMVKR
+559 RTGQKVKR

-574 YVIDHFDSTAVAH
+574 YVIDHFDSIAVAH
-587 YLSRFDRAFQ
+587 YLARFDKVFKT
-597 SSGAPMPA
+597 SGTSMPV

-616 ADWTPTLPKEFEAR
+616 ADWTPTLLKEFEAR
-630 RGYRLEDKLQEFID
+630 RGYRLEEKLQEFVD
-644 GDAQVISDYRETL
+644 GDARVISDYRETL

-726 YSDLSML
+726 FSDFSML

-740 HITGKPLVSSETFT
+740 HITGKRLVSSETFT

-766 MKPDLDLMFCS
+766 MKPDLDLMFCA

-811 SIWRDASMLT
+811 SIWRDAPLLT
-821 GYIEF
+821 RYIDF

-840 LVFLPVRNMWRTNL
+840 LVLLPIRNMWRGNL

-865 MDKKAPEFIASI
+865 MEKKAPEFIASI

-888 YISEKYLLTTSFVD
+888 YISEKYLLTASFIN

-915 LILPPDCIL
+915 LILPPGCIL
-924 SKEVKQH
+924 SKAAQKHLQS
-931 IENLKR
+931 LKR
-937 QGAPIVYNI
+937 QGAHIIYNI
-946 NADELGKFAKPEEL
+946 DSRELAKYAKAEEL
-960 RTQLH
+960 RTLLH
-965 MKMIRRRVGDGYRYF
+965 MKMIRRRVGDTYRYF
-980 ISNLTP
+980 VSNLTP
-986 NDVNRKVSLASTGAS
+986 NDVSREVILASTGG
-1001 KIVSLRSGESCF
+1001 KVNVSLRSGESCF
-1013 IDALP
+1013 IDALLDG
-1018 NGETKVSYP
+1018 NSKLTYP
-1027 VDELQ
+1027 VDALQ
-1032 PQQRSHFVA
+1032 PANSHFPPFT
-1041 ISPLV
+1041 SHFSLLT
-1046 DLSNNKWS
+1046 DLTNNKWT
-1054 LRFIESQ
+1054 LRFIESL
-1061 PAVNQEITIDG
+1061 PAIKQEITIDG
-1072 LKTWEGLPVDSLN
+1072 LRTWESLPVDSLS
-1085 ELMGTGVYET
+1085 ELMGTGIYET
-1095 TFNLS
+1095 TFRLS
-1100 PSGELKGGR
+1100 ADDVASGS
-1109 YRIDLGDVRESAR
+1109 YRVDLGDVRESAR
-1122 VYINDTYVGCAWCVP
+1122 VFINGIYIGCAWCVP
-1137 FTLDFDD
+1137 FTLDFDGV
-1144 ILHEGENTIRIE
+1144 LHEGANTIRIE

-1186 NYKRTT
+1186 NYKHST
-1192 YDGWEPVPSGL
+1192 YADWTPVPSGL
-1203 NSHVKIMKIIK
+1203 NSYVKIIGLKD

>member
-1 MIKKL
+1 MFRRI
-6 SIIFAFI
+6 SAFFTLV
-13 ALAVM
+13 ALVVM
-18 PAAAQNADDVLDVA
+18 PAASQSADEVLEVA

-44 DPTKDTF
+44 DPTKETF
-51 VGRRRP
+51 VGRKRP

-73 YGIDPR
+73 YCIDTQ
-79 PEYINYV
+79 PEYIKYV
-86 DEWANFHKWTPRNGT
+86 DEWASYHKWTPRNGT

-113 TYLERYDLI
+113 TYLDRYEMTANQQMI
-122 DNGQDPLT
+122 
-130 PFRGNECTMLDSCFA
+130 DSCRM
-145 NAQKQMAQG
+145 NMQKQMEQG

-174 MYQITGDTRYILFAR
+174 MYRLTGDTRYILFAR
-189 DCYEWSRNKCGG
+189 NCYEWSRNTCGG
-201 GLWNAKEGLWWRDA
+201 GLWNVRESLWWRDA
-215 DFVPPY
+215 AFVPPY
-221 KESDG
+221 KEQDG

-243 RTMDPLTPFR
+243 RTIDAIEAPHR
-253 GNKDVRAFLEELKA
+253 ENAEVRAFCEELKA
-267 DYKAMMK
+267 DYKAMMQ

-283 GFWNVSLMSPATFGG
+283 GFWNVSLMSPTTFGG
-298 PETSG
+298 PESSG

-316 NGLLPAD
+316 NGMLPAN
-323 EYRAATDK
+323 EYRQATDK

-341 SNGFIG
+341 PNGFIG

-378 LLGAV
+378 LLGAA
-383 EYYKTLLNLPLKGK
+383 EYYKLIKPSTSK
-397 LNDSLPLREGRRG
+397 
-410 SAGARWWWLG
+410 AGARWWWLG
-420 SAVTEQGLSW
+420 SAVTESGLTW

-449 GVQGNDANN
+449 GVQGNDTNN
-458 ISFLSPKWMKMLE
+458 ISFLSPEWMKMLE
-471 YTISEGN
+471 YTINEGK

-518 LAKNITL
+518 LAKNIRL
-525 PAPQKEQKFARL
+525 PAPQKEQKFAHL
-537 IVQKDFK
+537 IIQRDYK
-544 SHVKGKRR
+544 SKVKGKRR

-587 YLSRFDRAFQ
+587 YLSRFDRAFKQ
-597 SSGAPMPA
+597 SGAPMPA

-616 ADWTPTLPKEFEAR
+616 ADWTPTLLSEFEAR
-630 RGYRLEDKLQEFID
+630 RGYKLEDKLQEFVD
-644 GDAQVISDYRETL
+644 GEAQVTSDYRETL

-670 RWSHERGVK
+670 KWSHERGVK

-713 KGLRTD
+713 RGLRTD
-719 PGMTRKN
+719 SGMTRKN
-726 YSDLSML
+726 FSDLSML

-740 HITGKPLVSSETFT
+740 HVTGKKLVSSETFT

-777 GVNRMFFHGA
+777 GVNRMLFHGA
-787 CYSPKDDPWPGWRFY
+787 CYSPKDDPWPGWKFY

-811 SIWRDASMLT
+811 SIWRDAPMLMS
-821 GYIEF
+821 YIDF
-826 CQQRLQEGEPDNDF
+826 CQKRLQEGEPDNDF
-840 LVFLPVRNMWRTNL
+840 LVLLPVRNMWRTNL
-854 DKRLMLFEINS
+854 EKRLMLFEINS
-865 MDKKAPEFIASI
+865 MEKKAPEFIASI

-888 YISEKYLLTTSFVD
+888 YISEKYLLTTSFID

-924 SKEVKQH
+924 SKNAQLHLET
-931 IENLKR
+931 LKR
-937 QGAPIVYNI
+937 EGAHIIYKI
-946 NADELGKFAKPEEL
+946 DAQELPKYAKPEEL
-960 RTQLH
+960 RTALH
-965 MKMIRRRVGDGYRYF
+965 VKMIRRKVGDGYRYF
-980 ISNLTP
+980 VSNLTP
-986 NDVNRKVSLASTGAS
+986 NDVNRNITLAATGTKVN
-1001 KIVSLRSGESCF
+1001 VSLRSGESCF
-1013 IDALP
+1013 IDAMP
-1018 NGETKVSYP
+1018 NGKKTVTYP
-1027 VDELQ
+1027 VDALQ
-1032 PQQRSHFVA
+1032 PQQKSHHVG

-1046 DLSNNKWS
+1046 DLSKNKWS
-1054 LRFIESQ
+1054 LRFVESQ
-1061 PAVNQEITIDG
+1061 PAIADEITIDG
-1072 LKTWEGLPVDSLN
+1072 LKTWESLPADSLN

-1095 TFNLS
+1095 TFSLS
-1100 PSGELKGGR
+1100 ARDVAQRG
-1109 YRIDLGDVRESAR
+1109 YQIDLGDVRESAR

-1137 FTLDFDD
+1137 FTLDFDE

-1192 YDGWEPVPSGL
+1192 YDGWAPVPSGL
-1203 NSHVKIMKIIK
+1203 NSYVRINKRNLMLE

>member
-1 MIKKL
+1 MLKL
-6 SIIFAFI
+6 ISTFFAVVV
-13 ALAVM
+13 LAIM
-18 PAAAQNADDVLDVA
+18 PATAQNEVDVLEAA
-32 RRVNNYFVQKWP
+32 RRVNSYFVGKWP

-51 VGRRRP
+51 VRRKRP
-57 SSLWTRGVYY
+57 SNLWTRGVYY

-73 YGIDPR
+73 YSIDPQ
-79 PEYINYV
+79 PAYLKYV
-86 DEWANFHKWTPRNGT
+86 DDWGNYHKWTPRNGT
-101 KTTNADDQCCMQ
+101 KTTNADDQCCEQ
-113 TYLERYDLI
+113 TYLDRYLI
-122 DNGQDPLT
+122 ESDSQLSTASQLSTLNSQL
-130 PFRGNECTMLDSCFA
+130 FLDSSRV
-145 NAQKQMAQG
+145 NMEKQMAEH
-154 RVDYWTWIDA
+154 RVNYWTWIDA

-174 MYQITGDTRYILFAR
+174 MYRITGDKRYILFAK
-189 DCYEWSRNKCGG
+189 DCYEWSRNQCGG

-221 KESDG
+221 KEKDG
-226 QNCYWSRGNG
+226 ANCYWSRGNG
-236 WVVAALV
+236 WVVAAYV
-243 RTMDPLTPFR
+243 RTLDSLTP
-253 GNKDVRAFLEELKA
+253 NPYPVREGDEVSVFCKELTE

-283 GFWNVSLMSPATFGG
+283 GFWNVSLMSPSTYGG

-310 MAWGVR
+310 MAWGIR
-316 NGLLPAD
+316 NGILPAE

-331 AWKAVASAVH
+331 AWKAVASAIH
-341 SNGFIG
+341 PNGFIG

-383 EYYKTLLNLPLKGK
+383 EYYKLIKKRTSK
-397 LNDSLPLREGRRG
+397 
-410 SAGARWWWLG
+410 AGARWWWLG
-420 SAVTEQGLSW
+420 SAVTEEGLTW

-458 ISFLSPKWMKMLE
+458 ISFLSPEWMKMLE
-471 YTISEGN
+471 YTIREGD

-491 WPFGSPETP
+491 WPFGSPEVPIT
-500 LSEAA
+500 EAA
-505 CKLVVVDSLVDSK
+505 CKFVVVDSLVDSK
-518 LAKNITL
+518 LAKSITL
-525 PAPQKEQKFARL
+525 PAPPKEQKFARL
-537 IVQKDFK
+537 IAQKDYK
-544 SHVKGKRR
+544 SRVKGKRR

-574 YVIDHFDSTAVAH
+574 YVMDHFDSTAVAH
-587 YLSRFDRAFQ
+587 YLARFDRAFKT
-597 SSGAPMPA
+597 SGAPMPA

-630 RGYRLEDKLQEFID
+630 RGYKLEDKLQEFVD
-644 GDAQVISDYRETL
+644 GNAQVVSDYRETL
-657 SDLLLKNFTEQWV
+657 SELLLKNFTEQWV

-679 VRNQAHGSPAN
+679 VRNQAHGSPSN
-690 LIDIYAAV
+690 LLDLYAAV

-726 YSDLSML
+726 FSDLSML

-740 HITGKPLVSSETFT
+740 HVTGKPLVSSETFT

-777 GVNRMFFHGA
+777 GVNRMLFHGA
-787 CYSPKDDPWPGWRFY
+787 CYSPKDDPWPGWKFY

-811 SIWRDASMLT
+811 TIWRDAPMLT
-821 GYIEF
+821 GYIDF

-840 LVFLPVRNMWRTNL
+840 LVLLPIRNMWRTNL
-854 DKRLMLFEINS
+854 NRQLMLFEINS

-915 LILPPDCIL
+915 LILPPNCIL
-924 SKEVKQH
+924 SNTVKKH
-931 IENLKR
+931 IESLNK
-937 QGAPIVYNI
+937 QGAHIIYNI
-946 NADELGKFAKPEEL
+946 EAQELAKYAKPEEL
-960 RTQLH
+960 RTTLH
-965 MKMIRRRVGDGYRYF
+965 VKMIRRRVGDGYRYF
-980 ISNLTP
+980 VSNLTP
-986 NDVNRKVSLASTGAS
+986 MDVYRKVGLASTGA
-1001 KIVSLRSGESCF
+1001 KVTVSLRSGESCF

-1018 NGETKVSYP
+1018 NGKTTVTYP
-1027 VDELQ
+1027 VDALQ
-1032 PQQRSHFVA
+1032 PQQRSHHVG

-1046 DLSNNKWS
+1046 DLTENKWS
-1054 LRFIESQ
+1054 LRFVESQ
-1061 PAVNQEITIDG
+1061 PAVAGEITIDG
-1072 LKTWEGLPVDSLN
+1072 LKTWESLPVDSLN

-1095 TFNLS
+1095 TFSLS
-1100 PSGELKGGR
+1100 EGDVAERG

-1122 VYINDTYVGCAWCVP
+1122 VYINGTYVGCAWCVP

-1192 YDGWEPVPSGL
+1192 YDGWAPVPSGL
-1203 NSHVKIMKIIK
+1203 NSYVRINKRYLMLE

>member
-1 MIKKL
+1 MLKL
-6 SIIFAFI
+6 ISFIFTF
-13 ALAVM
+13 LFVM
-18 PAAAQNADDVLDVA
+18 PVAAQNADEVLDVA
-32 RRVNNYFVQKWP
+32 FKVNNYFTSKWP

-73 YGIDPR
+73 YSIDPQ
-79 PEYINYV
+79 PSYIKYV
-86 DEWANFHKWTPRNGT
+86 DDWVNYHRWTPRNGT
-101 KTTNADDQCCMQ
+101 TTTNADDQCCMQ
-113 TYLERYDLI
+113 TYLDRYEMTGD
-122 DNGQDPLT
+122 
-130 PFRGNECTMLDSCFA
+130 RKMLDSCRV
-145 NAQKQMAQG
+145 NMEYQMSQH

-174 MYQITGDTRYILFAR
+174 MYRITGDKRYIFFAR
-189 DCYEWSRNKCGG
+189 DCYEWTRNKCGG
-201 GLWNAKEGLWWRDA
+201 GLWNAQEGLWWRDT

-226 QNCYWSRGNG
+226 YNCYWSRGNG

-243 RTMDPLTPFR
+243 RTIEEIDN
-253 GNKDVRAFLEELKA
+253 GQGAEVRTFVEELKS
-267 DYKAMMK
+267 DYRAMMR

-283 GFWNVSLMSPATFGG
+283 GFWNVSLMSPTTFSG

-303 TALFLMG
+303 TVLFLMG
-310 MAWGVR
+310 MAWGIR
-316 NGLLPAD
+316 NGLLPAE

-331 AWKAVASAVH
+331 AWNALRKAIH
-341 SNGFIG
+341 PNGFIG
-347 YLQGTGKEP
+347 YMQGTGKEP

-363 YTSVPDFEDY
+363 YTSVPNFEDY
-373 GAGCV
+373 GTGCV

-383 EYYKTLLNLPLKGK
+383 EYYKLIKDRISK
-397 LNDSLPLREGRRG
+397 AG
-410 SAGARWWWLG
+410 SRWWWLG
-420 SAVTEQGLSW
+420 SAVTQKGLTW

-471 YTISEGN
+471 YTINKGK

-500 LSEAA
+500 LAEAA
-505 CKLVVVDSLVDSK
+505 CKVVVVDSLVDSK
-518 LAKNITL
+518 LAKSINL
-525 PAPQKEQKFARL
+525 PAPPKEQKFARL
-537 IVQKDFK
+537 IVQKDYK
-544 SHVKGKRR
+544 SRVKGKRR
-552 VIALYES
+552 VIALYEC
-559 RTRQMVKR
+559 RTGQKVKR

-587 YLSRFDRAFQ
+587 YLSRFDKAFKT
-597 SSGAPMPA
+597 SGAPMPA

-630 RGYRLEDKLQEFID
+630 RGYKLEDKLQEFVD

-657 SDLLLKNFTEQWV
+657 SDLLLENFTEQWV

-698 DIPEIEGFGLSEFGI
+698 DIPEIEGFGLSDFGI

-719 PGMTRKN
+719 SGMTRKN
-726 YSDLSML
+726 FSDLSML

-777 GVNRMFFHGA
+777 GVNRMFFHGT

-811 SIWRDASMLT
+811 SIWRDAPMLT
-821 GYIEF
+821 RYIDF

-888 YISEKYLLTTSFVD
+888 YISERYLLTTSFIN

-915 LILPPDCIL
+915 LILPPNCIL
-924 SKEVKQH
+924 TEKVKKY
-931 IENLKR
+931 IESLKR
-937 QGAPIVYNI
+937 QGAHIISNI
-946 NADELGKFAKPEEL
+946 DAQTLARYAKPEEL
-960 RTQLH
+960 RTLLG
-965 MKMIRRRVGDGYRYF
+965 MKMIRRRVSDGYRYF
-980 ISNLTP
+980 VSNLSP
-986 NDVNRKVSLASTGAS
+986 NDVEKKVTLASTGGT
-1001 KIVSLRSGESCF
+1001 IYLSLRSGESCF

-1018 NGETKVSYP
+1018 DGNTTLTYP
-1027 VDELQ
+1027 VSALQ
-1032 PQQRSHFVA
+1032 PNNPHSSLLTHN
-1041 ISPLV
+1041 SSLLK
-1046 DLSNNKWS
+1046 DLTYNKWF
-1054 LRFIESQ
+1054 LRFIESR
-1061 PAVNQEITIDG
+1061 PAINQEISLDG
-1072 LKTWEGLPVDSLN
+1072 LKTWEKLPVDSLD

-1100 PSGELKGGR
+1100 ATDVASGH

-1122 VYINDTYVGCAWCVP
+1122 VFINDIYVGCAWCVP
-1137 FTLDFDD
+1137 FTLDFDGA
-1144 ILHEGENTIRIE
+1144 LHEGENTIRIE

-1168 DRRGV
+1168 DRRSI

-1186 NYKRTT
+1186 NYKHST
-1192 YDGWEPVPSGL
+1192 YEGWTPMPSGL
-1203 NSHVKIMKIIK
+1203 NSYVQILKYIE